1 MRNLSSRWKEKVKN
15 GMDVHYLKYADITL
29 TDGTVLNL
37 TNADLW
43 QNGMTFE
50 DSVSGDSSFDIGSA
64 IINVLTLSINNFEG
78 QYSDYDFEGAEA
90 VCYIGLQF
98 DDGIIEKTRI
108 CTATV
113 VEQPEDETVS
123 IDLTCEDNMRKFDR
137 NYSESKLIYPATR
150 EQIVRDAC
158 EVCGVTLQ
166 TVHFDNDDYIVK
178 ARPSDDALTF
188 RQVLQWVAQI
198 GCQWMR
204 CDEYGRLCVS
214 WFDDITEEKLIINE
228 NGVLTTSSESNIVL
242 KMSNQ
247 DETLTAENGILF
259 ENDGTLSLY
268 AVDGKGNVSNV
279 SSTYGFTP
287 QHTDVVITGVLVTE
301 YNDSVG
307 EEPEKYMAGLKGYVL
322 DISGNKLIQ
331 KGEGKKIASMIAEKC
346 VGMSFRPFES
356 ECPTNISLEAGDVVI
371 IVDRNRKVYKSF
383 ITTTT
388 LQPGNG
394 QKIACNAKSA
404 AKNSSTRYSQLTQA
418 YVEAR
423 KMIKAEKTAREKAL
437 EEFGKRMD
445 AATGVYTTIEKQ
457 EDGSEVFY
465 LHDKPTLAESKA
477 VWKMTS
483 EAWGVSTDGGK
494 TWNGGMTVDGDTIVR
509 ILNAVGINADWIN
522 TGKLLGK
529 FIDAKN
535 LRVSTE
541 DGTVTFYINE
551 KGQVFIQPTAFFLS
565 DNKTLDEAIA
575 DKTIEEA
582 QKLTTL
588 NVILSNEY
596 QAIVTDANGN
606 YTTFPEC
613 STTVQVMYGV
623 ENVTN
628 DASYTITED
637 NVTGTW
643 DEKNHKYTVTGLSAD
658 TGHVNFVVNYKTFS
672 ITKQFSISKQKQG
685 KQGDKG
691 DSATTYV
698 IETDTTVIMRT
709 ADETYVPET
718 VLFKN
723 YVVSGNNKILRK
735 SNILVQT
742 TTDGSTFSTIKNV
755 DVDDGQYTLYLSTI
769 ASDVTAI
776 RYIFRSINLGNPQLA
791 TVTIPIINDTELTEK
806 QIFNLLTHNGTRDLL
821 TYVDGK
827 LYLNG
832 TYIKGKTVAADK
844 LNVEDLYAVAASIA
858 QWTIKENYIQSK
870 SGNIRLYSDGRIKI
884 GNAVFSQSEDGDT
897 ACNIKYGLHLF
908 CKNITDSSG
917 FIDPS
922 GMFAISGLASNAS
935 GSTLILYNN
944 YVYKLS
950 SSSKRYKKHVKNMT
964 SSEAERL
971 LDIPVVWFEYNE
983 GYLASGDRFEGKP
996 LPGFYAEDVYDAFPE
1011 GAMLNESGQ
1020 VEDWNYRT
1028 MVPAMMKLIQ
1038 DQQETIN
1045 SLNKRIE
1052 RLERGE

>member
-1 MRNLSSRWKEKVKN
+1 MINVSNAFKKKIAEGYQVIEE
-15 GMDVHYLKYADITL
+15 VDITFP
-29 TDGTVLNL
+29 DGTVKTVNKEILNSGNDIVDGVDGSSFPIGQTVCKSLQLSLDNSQEQWKNYYFYGAKLRVKLKMELDDGTTETINRGMFTVTTPEEYGEDVEL
-37 TNADLW
+37 TALDDMYKANKTYTTSLAFPQDAYVVL
-43 QNGMTFE
+43 QDACQRCGISLGTGSGAMEHATFPIQSVPDGMTFRDVIGCIAMIE
-50 DSVSGDSSFDIGSA
+50 SANVRIDNGGYLQLVKWDFSGVNVDNAPTVDSEGFLKFGGGSA
-64 IINVLTLSINNFEG
+64 IDSSGYISPVGDWMIDSDGFLYLNEGVNAPQRLRDYLSAPTLST
-78 QYSDYDFEGAEA
+78 D
-90 VCYIGLQF
+90 
-98 DDGIIEKTRI
+98 
-108 CTATV
+108 
-113 VEQPEDETVS
+113 
-123 IDLTCEDNMRKFDR
+123 
-137 NYSESKLIYPATR
+137 
-150 EQIVRDAC
+150 
-158 EVCGVTLQ
+158 
-166 TVHFDNDDYIVK
+166 
-178 ARPSDDALTF
+178 
-188 RQVLQWVAQI
+188 
-198 GCQWMR
+198 
-204 CDEYGRLCVS
+204 
-214 WFDDITEEKLIINE
+214 
-228 NGVLTTSSESNIVL
+228 NIVITGIQV
-242 KMSNQ
+242 KSGDASYQYGSNEYILQ
-247 DETLTAENGILF
+247 IENTLLQANQLPVVAEWIGASLIGKQFRSMEGDLLYNPLIEFGDMARTYDRKENVYITPITYVASGLNGATTVKTQAESPIR
-259 ENDGTLSLY
+259 G
-268 AVDGKGNVSNV
+268 
-279 SSTYGFTP
+279 SSTYNS
-287 QHTDVVITGVLVTE
+287 D
-301 YNDSVG
+301 
-307 EEPEKYMAGLKGYVL
+307 ALKT
-322 DISGNKLIQ
+322 LIQ
-331 KGEGKKIASMIAEKC
+331 AKKLVEVEK
-346 VGMSFRPFES
+346 
-356 ECPTNISLEAGDVVI
+356 N
-371 IVDRNRKVYKSF
+371 
-383 ITTTT
+383 
-388 LQPGNG
+388 
-394 QKIACNAKSA
+394 
-404 AKNSSTRYSQLTQA
+404 
-418 YVEAR
+418 
-423 KMIKAEKTAREKAL
+423 ARELAVGKL
-437 EEFGKRMD
+437 EEAMKNASGLYE
-445 AATGVYTTIEKQ
+445 TPVLQ
-457 EDGSEVFY
+457 EDGSTITY
-465 LHDKPTLAESKA
+465 LHDKPTLEESKTIIKFTA
-477 VWKMTS
+477 
-483 EAWGVSTDGGK
+483 EAIGVSNDGGK
-494 TWNGGMTVDGDTIVR
+494 TYPYGFILTGDLITK
-509 ILNAVGINADWIN
+509 ILYAEGINADYIN

-596 QAIVTDANGN
+596 QAIVTDADGN

-613 STTVQVMYGV
+613 STTVQVMYGA

-628 DASYTITED
+628 DVSYTITED

-672 ITKQFSISKQKQG
+672 ITKQFSIAKQKQG
-685 KQGDKG
+685 KQGNKG

-723 YVVSGNNKILRK
+723 YVVSGSNKTLRK

-742 TTDGSTFSTIKNV
+742 TTDGSTFNTIKNMN
-755 DVDDGQYTLYLSTI
+755 VDDGQYTLYLSTI

-806 QIFNLLTHNGTRDLL
+806 QIFNLLTNNGTRDLL

-858 QWTIKENYIQSK
+858 QWVIKESYIQSK
-870 SGNIRLYSDGRIKI
+870 SGNIRLYSDGRLRI
-884 GNAVFSQSEDGDT
+884 GNSVFSQSTDGDT
-897 ACNIKYGLHLF
+897 ACCIKYGLHLF
-908 CKNITDSSG
+908 CKNATDSSG
-917 FIDPS
+917 ITDPS
-922 GMFAISGLASNAS
+922 GMFAISGLTSNAS
-935 GSTLILYNN
+935 GSTLILYKN

-983 GYLASGDRFEGKP
+983 GYLAPGDRFEGKP

>member
-1 MRNLSSRWKEKVKN
+1 MINVSNAFKKKIAEGYPVIEE
-15 GMDVHYLKYADITL
+15 VDITFP
-29 TDGTVLNL
+29 DGTVKTVNKEILNSGNDIVDGVDGSSFPIGQTVCKSLQLFLDNSQEQWKNYYFYGAKLRVKLKMELDDGTTETINKGSFTVTTPEEYGEDVEL
-37 TNADLW
+37 TALDDMYKANKTYTTSLAFPQDAYVVLRDAC
-43 QNGMTFE
+43 QRCGISLGIGSGAMEHATFQIQSVPDGMTFRDVIGCIAMIE
-50 DSVSGDSSFDIGSA
+50 SANARIDNGGYLQLVKWDFSGVNVDNAPTVDSEGFLKFGGGSVIDSSGYISPVGDWMIDPDGFLYLNEGVNAPQRLRDYLSAPTLSTDNIVITGIQVKSGDTSYQYGS
-64 IINVLTLSINNFEG
+64 NE
-78 QYSDYDFEGAEA
+78 Y
-90 VCYIGLQF
+90 
-98 DDGIIEKTRI
+98 
-108 CTATV
+108 
-113 VEQPEDETVS
+113 
-123 IDLTCEDNMRKFDR
+123 
-137 NYSESKLIYPATR
+137 
-150 EQIVRDAC
+150 
-158 EVCGVTLQ
+158 
-166 TVHFDNDDYIVK
+166 
-178 ARPSDDALTF
+178 
-188 RQVLQWVAQI
+188 VLQIENTLLQANQLPVVAEWI
-198 GCQWMR
+198 GASLVGKQFRSMEGDLLYNPLIEFGDMAR
-204 CDEYGRLCVS
+204 TYDRKENVY
-214 WFDDITEEKLIINE
+214 ITPITYVASGL
-228 NGVLTTSSESNIVL
+228 NGATTVRTQAESPIR
-242 KMSNQ
+242 
-247 DETLTAENGILF
+247 G
-259 ENDGTLSLY
+259 
-268 AVDGKGNVSNV
+268 
-279 SSTYGFTP
+279 SSTYNS
-287 QHTDVVITGVLVTE
+287 D
-301 YNDSVG
+301 
-307 EEPEKYMAGLKGYVL
+307 ALKT
-322 DISGNKLIQ
+322 LIQ
-331 KGEGKKIASMIAEKC
+331 AKKLVEAEK
-346 VGMSFRPFES
+346 
-356 ECPTNISLEAGDVVI
+356 N
-371 IVDRNRKVYKSF
+371 
-383 ITTTT
+383 
-388 LQPGNG
+388 
-394 QKIACNAKSA
+394 
-404 AKNSSTRYSQLTQA
+404 
-418 YVEAR
+418 
-423 KMIKAEKTAREKAL
+423 ARELAVGKL
-437 EEFGKRMD
+437 EEAMKG
-445 AATGVYTTIEKQ
+445 ASGLYETSVLQ
-457 EDGSEVFY
+457 EDGSTITY
-465 LHDKPTLAESKA
+465 LHDKPTLEESKTIIKFTA
-477 VWKMTS
+477 
-483 EAWGVSTDGGK
+483 EAIGVSNDGGK
-494 TWNGGMTVDGDTIVR
+494 TYPYGFILTGDLITK
-509 ILNAVGINADWIN
+509 ILYAEGINADYIN
-522 TGKLLGK
+522 AGKLLGK

-541 DGTVTFYINE
+541 DGAVTFYINE

-613 STTVQVMYGV
+613 STTVQVMYGAK
-623 ENVTN
+623 NVTN
-628 DASYTITED
+628 DASYTITEE
-637 NVTGTW
+637 NITGTW
-643 DEKNHKYTVTGLSAD
+643 DEKNHKYTVAGLSAD
-658 TGHVNFVVNYKTFS
+658 TGHVNFVVSYKTFS
-672 ITKQFSISKQKQG
+672 ITKQFSIAKQKQG

-709 ADETYVPET
+709 ADGTYVPET

-723 YVVSGNNKILRK
+723 YVVSGSNKTLRK

-742 TTDGSTFSTIKNV
+742 TTDGSTFSTIKNMN
-755 DVDDGQYTLYLSTI
+755 VDDGQYTLYLSTI

-844 LNVEDLYAVAASIA
+844 LNVDDLYAVAASIA

-908 CKNITDSSG
+908 CKKNTDSSG

-983 GYLASGDRFEGKP
+983 GYLAPGDRFEGKP
-996 LPGFYAEDVYDAFPE
+996 LPGFYAEDVYEAFPE

-1028 MVPAMMKLIQ
+1028 MIPAMMKLIQ

>member
-1 MRNLSSRWKEKVKN
+1 MINVSNAFKKKIAEGYPVIEE
-15 GMDVHYLKYADITL
+15 VDITFS
-29 TDGTVLNL
+29 DGTVKTVNKEILNSGNDIVDGVDGSSFPVGQTVCKSLQLFLDNSQEQWKNYYFYGAKLRVKLKMELDDGTTETINKGSFTVTTPEEYGEDVEL
-37 TNADLW
+37 TALDDMYKANKTYTTSLTFPQDAYVVLQDACQRCGISLGIGSGAMKHATFPI
-43 QNGMTFE
+43 QSVPDGMTFRDVIGCIAMIE
-50 DSVSGDSSFDIGSA
+50 SANARIDNGGYLQLVKWDFSGVNVDNAPTVDSEGFLKFGGGSA
-64 IINVLTLSINNFEG
+64 IDSSGYISPVGDWMIDPDGFLYLNEGVNAPQRLRDYLSAPTLSTDNIVITG
-78 QYSDYDFEGAEA
+78 IQVKSGDTSYQYGSNEY
-90 VCYIGLQF
+90 
-98 DDGIIEKTRI
+98 
-108 CTATV
+108 
-113 VEQPEDETVS
+113 
-123 IDLTCEDNMRKFDR
+123 
-137 NYSESKLIYPATR
+137 
-150 EQIVRDAC
+150 
-158 EVCGVTLQ
+158 
-166 TVHFDNDDYIVK
+166 
-178 ARPSDDALTF
+178 
-188 RQVLQWVAQI
+188 VLQIENTLLQANQLPVVAEWI
-198 GCQWMR
+198 GASLVGKQFRSMEGDLLYNPLIEFGDMAR
-204 CDEYGRLCVS
+204 TYDRKENVY
-214 WFDDITEEKLIINE
+214 ITPITYVASGL
-228 NGVLTTSSESNIVL
+228 NGATTVRTQAESPIR
-242 KMSNQ
+242 
-247 DETLTAENGILF
+247 G
-259 ENDGTLSLY
+259 
-268 AVDGKGNVSNV
+268 
-279 SSTYGFTP
+279 SSTYNS
-287 QHTDVVITGVLVTE
+287 D
-301 YNDSVG
+301 
-307 EEPEKYMAGLKGYVL
+307 ALKT
-322 DISGNKLIQ
+322 LIQ
-331 KGEGKKIASMIAEKC
+331 AKKLVEAEK
-346 VGMSFRPFES
+346 
-356 ECPTNISLEAGDVVI
+356 N
-371 IVDRNRKVYKSF
+371 
-383 ITTTT
+383 
-388 LQPGNG
+388 
-394 QKIACNAKSA
+394 
-404 AKNSSTRYSQLTQA
+404 
-418 YVEAR
+418 
-423 KMIKAEKTAREKAL
+423 ARELAVGKL
-437 EEFGKRMD
+437 EEAMKG
-445 AATGVYTTIEKQ
+445 ASGLYETSVLQ
-457 EDGSEVFY
+457 EDGSTITY
-465 LHDKPTLAESKA
+465 LHDKPTLEESKTIIKFTA
-477 VWKMTS
+477 
-483 EAWGVSTDGGK
+483 EAIGVSNDGGK
-494 TWNGGMTVDGDTIVR
+494 TYPYGFILTGDLITK
-509 ILNAVGINADWIN
+509 ILYAEGINADYIN
-522 TGKLLGK
+522 AGKLLGK
-529 FIDAKN
+529 FVDAKN

-596 QAIVTDANGN
+596 QAIVTDANGK

-613 STTVQVMYGV
+613 STTVQVMYGA

-628 DASYTITED
+628 DASYTITEE
-637 NVTGTW
+637 NITGTW

-658 TGHVNFVVNYKTFS
+658 TGHVNFVVKYKTFS
-672 ITKQFSISKQKQG
+672 ITKQFSIAKQKQG

-723 YVVSGNNKILRK
+723 YVVSGSNKTLRK

-742 TTDGSTFSTIKNV
+742 TTDGSTFNTIKNMN
-755 DVDDGQYTLYLSTI
+755 VDDGQYTLYLSTI

-806 QIFNLLTHNGTRDLL
+806 QIFNLLTNNGTRDLL

-858 QWTIKENYIQSK
+858 QWVIKESYIQSK
-870 SGNIRLYSDGRIKI
+870 SGNIRLYSDGRLRI
-884 GNAVFSQSEDGDT
+884 GNSVFSQSTDGDT
-897 ACNIKYGLHLF
+897 ACCIKYGLHLF
-908 CKNITDSSG
+908 CKNATDSSG
-917 FIDPS
+917 ITDPS
-922 GMFAISGLASNAS
+922 GMFAISGLTSNAS

-983 GYLASGDRFEGKP
+983 GYLAPGDRFEGKP

>member
-1 MRNLSSRWKEKVKN
+1 MINVSNAFKKKIAEGYPVIEE
-15 GMDVHYLKYADITL
+15 VDITFP
-29 TDGTVLNL
+29 DGTVKTVNKEILNSGNDIVDGVDGSSFPIGQTVCKSLQLSLDNSQEQWKNYYFYGAKLRVKLKMELDDGTTETINRGMFTVTTPEEYGEDVEL
-37 TNADLW
+37 TALDDMYKANKTYTTSLAFPQDAYVVL
-43 QNGMTFE
+43 QDACQRCGISLGTGSGAMEHATFPIQSVPDGMTFRDVIGCIAMIE
-50 DSVSGDSSFDIGSA
+50 SANARIDNGGYLQLVKWDFSGVNVDNAPTVDSEGFLKFGGGSA
-64 IINVLTLSINNFEG
+64 IDSSGYISPVGDWMIDSDGFLYLNEGVNAPQRLRDYLSAPTLST
-78 QYSDYDFEGAEA
+78 D
-90 VCYIGLQF
+90 
-98 DDGIIEKTRI
+98 
-108 CTATV
+108 
-113 VEQPEDETVS
+113 
-123 IDLTCEDNMRKFDR
+123 
-137 NYSESKLIYPATR
+137 
-150 EQIVRDAC
+150 
-158 EVCGVTLQ
+158 
-166 TVHFDNDDYIVK
+166 
-178 ARPSDDALTF
+178 
-188 RQVLQWVAQI
+188 
-198 GCQWMR
+198 
-204 CDEYGRLCVS
+204 
-214 WFDDITEEKLIINE
+214 
-228 NGVLTTSSESNIVL
+228 NIVITGIQV
-242 KMSNQ
+242 KSGDASYQYGSNEYILQ
-247 DETLTAENGILF
+247 IENTLLQANQLPVVAEWIGASLIGKQFRSMEGDLLYNPLIEFGDMARTYDRKENVYITPITYVASGLNGATTVKTQAESPIR
-259 ENDGTLSLY
+259 G
-268 AVDGKGNVSNV
+268 
-279 SSTYGFTP
+279 SSTYNS
-287 QHTDVVITGVLVTE
+287 D
-301 YNDSVG
+301 
-307 EEPEKYMAGLKGYVL
+307 ALKT
-322 DISGNKLIQ
+322 LIQ
-331 KGEGKKIASMIAEKC
+331 AKKLVEVEK
-346 VGMSFRPFES
+346 
-356 ECPTNISLEAGDVVI
+356 N
-371 IVDRNRKVYKSF
+371 
-383 ITTTT
+383 
-388 LQPGNG
+388 
-394 QKIACNAKSA
+394 
-404 AKNSSTRYSQLTQA
+404 
-418 YVEAR
+418 
-423 KMIKAEKTAREKAL
+423 ARELAVGKL
-437 EEFGKRMD
+437 EEAMKNASGLYE
-445 AATGVYTTIEKQ
+445 TPVLQ
-457 EDGSEVFY
+457 EDGSTITY
-465 LHDKPTLAESKA
+465 LHDKPTLEESKTIIKFTA
-477 VWKMTS
+477 
-483 EAWGVSTDGGK
+483 EAIGVSNDGGK
-494 TWNGGMTVDGDTIVR
+494 TYPYGFILTGDLITK
-509 ILNAVGINADWIN
+509 ILYAEGINADYIN

-596 QAIVTDANGN
+596 QAIVTDADGN
-606 YTTFPEC
+606 YTTFPKC

-643 DEKNHKYTVTGLSAD
+643 DEKNHEYTVTGLSAD

-672 ITKQFSISKQKQG
+672 ITKQFSIAKQKQG
-685 KQGDKG
+685 KQGNKG

-698 IETDTTVIMRT
+698 IETDATVIMRT

-723 YVVSGNNKILRK
+723 YVVSGNNKTLRK

-742 TTDGSTFSTIKNV
+742 TTDGSTFSTIKNMN
-755 DVDDGQYTLYLSTI
+755 VDDGQYTLYLSTI

-870 SGNIRLYSDGRIKI
+870 SGNIRLYSDGRLQI
-884 GNAVFSQSEDGDT
+884 GNSVFSQSTDGDT

-908 CKNITDSSG
+908 CKNATDSSG
-917 FIDPS
+917 ITDPS
-922 GMFAISGLASNAS
+922 GMFAISGLTSNAS
-935 GSTLILYNN
+935 GSTLILHNN

-964 SSEAERL
+964 SGEAERL
-971 LDIPVVWFEYNE
+971 LDIPVVWFEYNK
-983 GYLASGDRFEGKP
+983 GYLAPGDRFEGKP

-1028 MVPAMMKLIQ
+1028 MIPAMMKLIQ

-1045 SLNKRIE
+1045 SLIKRIE

>member
-1 MRNLSSRWKEKVKN
+1 MINVSNAFKKKIAEGYPVIEE
-15 GMDVHYLKYADITL
+15 VDITFP
-29 TDGTVLNL
+29 DGTVKTVNKEILNSGNDIVDGVDGSSFPIGQTVCKSLQLSLDNSQEQWKNYYFYGAKLRVKLKMELDDGTTETINRGMFTVTTPEEYGEDVEL
-37 TNADLW
+37 TALDDMYKANKTYTTSLAFPQDAYVVL
-43 QNGMTFE
+43 QDACQRCGISLGTGSGAMEHATFPIQSVPDGMTFRDVIGCIAMIE
-50 DSVSGDSSFDIGSA
+50 SANARIDNGGYLQLVKWDFSGVNVDNAPTVDSEGFLKFGGGSA
-64 IINVLTLSINNFEG
+64 IDSSGYISPVGDWMIDSDGFLYLNEGVNAPQRLRDYLSAPTLST
-78 QYSDYDFEGAEA
+78 D
-90 VCYIGLQF
+90 
-98 DDGIIEKTRI
+98 
-108 CTATV
+108 
-113 VEQPEDETVS
+113 
-123 IDLTCEDNMRKFDR
+123 
-137 NYSESKLIYPATR
+137 
-150 EQIVRDAC
+150 
-158 EVCGVTLQ
+158 
-166 TVHFDNDDYIVK
+166 
-178 ARPSDDALTF
+178 
-188 RQVLQWVAQI
+188 
-198 GCQWMR
+198 
-204 CDEYGRLCVS
+204 
-214 WFDDITEEKLIINE
+214 
-228 NGVLTTSSESNIVL
+228 NIVITGIQV
-242 KMSNQ
+242 KSGDASYQYGSNEYILQ
-247 DETLTAENGILF
+247 IENTLLQANQLPVVAEWIGASLIGKQFRSMEGDLLYNPLIEFGDMARTYDRKENVYITPITYVASGLNGATTVKTQAESPIR
-259 ENDGTLSLY
+259 G
-268 AVDGKGNVSNV
+268 
-279 SSTYGFTP
+279 SSTYNS
-287 QHTDVVITGVLVTE
+287 D
-301 YNDSVG
+301 
-307 EEPEKYMAGLKGYVL
+307 ALKT
-322 DISGNKLIQ
+322 LIQ
-331 KGEGKKIASMIAEKC
+331 AKKLVEVEK
-346 VGMSFRPFES
+346 
-356 ECPTNISLEAGDVVI
+356 N
-371 IVDRNRKVYKSF
+371 
-383 ITTTT
+383 
-388 LQPGNG
+388 
-394 QKIACNAKSA
+394 
-404 AKNSSTRYSQLTQA
+404 
-418 YVEAR
+418 
-423 KMIKAEKTAREKAL
+423 ARELAVGKL
-437 EEFGKRMD
+437 EEAMKNASGLYE
-445 AATGVYTTIEKQ
+445 TPVLQ
-457 EDGSEVFY
+457 EDGSTITY
-465 LHDKPTLAESKA
+465 LHDKPTLEESKTIIKFTA
-477 VWKMTS
+477 
-483 EAWGVSTDGGK
+483 EAIGVSNDGGK
-494 TWNGGMTVDGDTIVR
+494 TYPYGFILTGDLITK
-509 ILNAVGINADWIN
+509 ILYAEGINADYIN
-522 TGKLLGK
+522 AGKLLGK

-596 QAIVTDANGN
+596 QAIVTDADGN

-672 ITKQFSISKQKQG
+672 ITKQFSIAKQKQG

-709 ADETYVPET
+709 VDETYVPET

-723 YVVSGNNKILRK
+723 YVVSGNNKTLRK

-742 TTDGSTFSTIKNV
+742 TTDGSTFNTIKNMN
-755 DVDDGQYTLYLSTI
+755 VDDGQYTLYLSTI

-806 QIFNLLTHNGTRDLL
+806 QIFNLLTNNGTRDLL

-971 LDIPVVWFEYNE
+971 LDIPVVWFEYNK
-983 GYLASGDRFEGKP
+983 GYLVPGDRFEGKP
-996 LPGFYAEDVYDAFPE
+996 LPGFYAEDVYNAFPE

-1045 SLNKRIE
+1045 SLIKRIE

>member
-1 MRNLSSRWKEKVKN
+1 MINVSNAFKKKIAEGYPVIEE
-15 GMDVHYLKYADITL
+15 VDITFS
-29 TDGTVLNL
+29 DGTVKTVNKEILNSGNDIVDGVDGSSFPVGQTVCKSLQLSLDNSQEQWKNYYFYGAKLRVKLKMELDDGTTETINKGTFTVTTPEEYGEDVEL
-37 TNADLW
+37 TALDDMYKANKTYTTSLAFPQDAYVVL
-43 QNGMTFE
+43 QDACQRCGISLGTGSGAMEHATFPIQSVPDGMTFRDVIGCIAMIE
-50 DSVSGDSSFDIGSA
+50 SANARIDNSGYLQLVKWDFSGVNIDNAPTVDSEGFLKFGGGSVIDSSGYISPVGDWMIDSDGFLYLNEGVNAPQRLRDYLSAPTLSTDNIVITGIQVKSGDASYQYGSS
-64 IINVLTLSINNFEG
+64 E
-78 QYSDYDFEGAEA
+78 Y
-90 VCYIGLQF
+90 
-98 DDGIIEKTRI
+98 
-108 CTATV
+108 
-113 VEQPEDETVS
+113 
-123 IDLTCEDNMRKFDR
+123 
-137 NYSESKLIYPATR
+137 
-150 EQIVRDAC
+150 
-158 EVCGVTLQ
+158 
-166 TVHFDNDDYIVK
+166 
-178 ARPSDDALTF
+178 
-188 RQVLQWVAQI
+188 VLQIENTLLQVNQLPVVAEWI
-198 GCQWMR
+198 GTSLVGKQFRSMEGDLLYNPLIEFGDMAR
-204 CDEYGRLCVS
+204 TYDRKENVYVTP
-214 WFDDITEEKLIINE
+214 ITYVASGL
-228 NGVLTTSSESNIVL
+228 NGATTVRTQAESPIR
-242 KMSNQ
+242 
-247 DETLTAENGILF
+247 G
-259 ENDGTLSLY
+259 
-268 AVDGKGNVSNV
+268 
-279 SSTYGFTP
+279 SSTYNS
-287 QHTDVVITGVLVTE
+287 D
-301 YNDSVG
+301 
-307 EEPEKYMAGLKGYVL
+307 ALKT
-322 DISGNKLIQ
+322 LIQ
-331 KGEGKKIASMIAEKC
+331 AKKLVKVEK
-346 VGMSFRPFES
+346 
-356 ECPTNISLEAGDVVI
+356 N
-371 IVDRNRKVYKSF
+371 
-383 ITTTT
+383 
-388 LQPGNG
+388 
-394 QKIACNAKSA
+394 
-404 AKNSSTRYSQLTQA
+404 
-418 YVEAR
+418 
-423 KMIKAEKTAREKAL
+423 ARELAVGKL
-437 EEFGKRMD
+437 EEAMKNASGLYE
-445 AATGVYTTIEKQ
+445 TSVLQ
-457 EDGSEVFY
+457 EDGSTITY
-465 LHDKPTLAESKA
+465 LHDKPTLEESKTIIKFTA
-477 VWKMTS
+477 
-483 EAWGVSTDGGK
+483 EAIGVSNDGGK
-494 TWNGGMTVDGDTIVR
+494 TYPYGFILTGDLITK
-509 ILNAVGINADWIN
+509 ILYAEGINADYIN
-522 TGKLLGK
+522 AGKLLGK

-541 DGTVTFYINE
+541 DGAVTFYINE

-613 STTVQVMYGV
+613 STTVQVMYGA

-628 DASYTITED
+628 DASYTITEE

-643 DEKNHKYTVTGLSAD
+643 DEKNHKYTATGLSAD
-658 TGHVNFVVNYKTFS
+658 TGHVNFVVSYKTFS
-672 ITKQFSISKQKQG
+672 ITKQFSIAKQKQG

-723 YVVSGNNKILRK
+723 YVVSGSNKTLRK

-742 TTDGSTFSTIKNV
+742 TTDGSTFSTIKNMN
-755 DVDDGQYTLYLSTI
+755 VDDGQYTLYLSTI

-897 ACNIKYGLHLF
+897 ACCVKYGMHIF
-908 CKNITDSSG
+908 CKNATDSSG
-917 FIDPS
+917 ITDPS
-922 GMFAISGLASNAS
+922 GMLAISGLTSNAS

-983 GYLASGDRFEGKP
+983 GYLAPGDRFEGKP

-1028 MVPAMMKLIQ
+1028 MIPAMMKLIQ

>member
-1 MRNLSSRWKEKVKN
+1 MINVSNAFKKKIAEGYPVIEE
-15 GMDVHYLKYADITL
+15 VDITFP
-29 TDGTVLNL
+29 DGTVKTVNKEILNSGNDIVDGVDGSSFPIGQTVCKSLQLSLDNSQEQWKNYYFYGAKLRVKLKMELDDGTTETINRGMFTVTTPEEYGEDVEL
-37 TNADLW
+37 TALDDMYKANKTYTTSLAFPQDAYVVL
-43 QNGMTFE
+43 QDACQRCGISLGTGSGAMEHATFPIQSVPDGMTFRDVIGCIAMIE
-50 DSVSGDSSFDIGSA
+50 SANARIDNGGYLQLVKWDFSGVNVDNAPTVDSEGFLKFGGGSA
-64 IINVLTLSINNFEG
+64 IDSSGYISPVGDWMIDSDGFLYLNEGVNAPQRLRDYLSAPTLSTDNIVITG
-78 QYSDYDFEGAEA
+78 IQVKSGDASYQYGSNEY
-90 VCYIGLQF
+90 
-98 DDGIIEKTRI
+98 
-108 CTATV
+108 
-113 VEQPEDETVS
+113 
-123 IDLTCEDNMRKFDR
+123 
-137 NYSESKLIYPATR
+137 
-150 EQIVRDAC
+150 
-158 EVCGVTLQ
+158 
-166 TVHFDNDDYIVK
+166 
-178 ARPSDDALTF
+178 
-188 RQVLQWVAQI
+188 VLQIENTLLQANQLPVVAEWI
-198 GCQWMR
+198 GASLIGKQFRSMEGDLLYNPLIEFGDMAR
-204 CDEYGRLCVS
+204 TYDRKENVY
-214 WFDDITEEKLIINE
+214 ITPITYVASGL
-228 NGVLTTSSESNIVL
+228 NGATTVRTQAESPIR
-242 KMSNQ
+242 
-247 DETLTAENGILF
+247 G
-259 ENDGTLSLY
+259 
-268 AVDGKGNVSNV
+268 
-279 SSTYGFTP
+279 SSTY
-287 QHTDVVITGVLVTE
+287 
-301 YNDSVG
+301 NSN
-307 EEPEKYMAGLKGYVL
+307 ALKT
-322 DISGNKLIQ
+322 LIQ
-331 KGEGKKIASMIAEKC
+331 AKKLVEVEK
-346 VGMSFRPFES
+346 
-356 ECPTNISLEAGDVVI
+356 N
-371 IVDRNRKVYKSF
+371 
-383 ITTTT
+383 
-388 LQPGNG
+388 
-394 QKIACNAKSA
+394 
-404 AKNSSTRYSQLTQA
+404 
-418 YVEAR
+418 
-423 KMIKAEKTAREKAL
+423 ARELAVEKL
-437 EEFGKRMD
+437 EEAMKNASGLYE
-445 AATGVYTTIEKQ
+445 TSVLQ
-457 EDGSEVFY
+457 EDGSTITY
-465 LHDKPTLAESKA
+465 LHDKPTLEESKTIIKFTA
-477 VWKMTS
+477 
-483 EAWGVSTDGGK
+483 EAIGVSNDGGK
-494 TWNGGMTVDGDTIVR
+494 TYPYGFILTGDLITR
-509 ILNAVGINADWIN
+509 ILYAEGINADYIN
-522 TGKLLGK
+522 AGKLLGK

-541 DGTVTFYINE
+541 DGTITFYINE

-565 DNKTLDEAIA
+565 DNKTLNEAIA

-596 QAIVTDANGN
+596 QTIVTDADGN
-606 YTTFPEC
+606 YTTFPKC
-613 STTVQVMYGV
+613 STTVQVMYGAQ
-623 ENVTN
+623 NVTN
-628 DASYTITED
+628 DASYTITEE
-637 NVTGTW
+637 NITGTW
-643 DEKNHKYTVTGLSAD
+643 DEKNHKYTITGLSAD
-658 TGHVNFVVNYKTFS
+658 TGHVNFVVKYKTFS
-672 ITKQFSISKQKQG
+672 ITKQFSIAKQKQG
-685 KQGDKG
+685 KQGNKG

-698 IETDTTVIMRT
+698 IETDATVIMRT

-723 YVVSGNNKILRK
+723 YVVSGSNKTLRK

-742 TTDGSTFSTIKNV
+742 TTDGSTFSTIKNMN
-755 DVDDGQYTLYLSTI
+755 VDDGQYTLYLSTI

-897 ACNIKYGLHLF
+897 ACCIKYGLHLF
-908 CKNITDSSG
+908 CKNATDSSG
-917 FIDPS
+917 ITDPS
-922 GMFAISGLASNAS
+922 GMFAISGLTSNAS

-983 GYLASGDRFEGKP
+983 GYLAPGDRFEGKP

>member
-1 MRNLSSRWKEKVKN
+1 MINVSNAFKKKIAEGYPVIEE
-15 GMDVHYLKYADITL
+15 VDITFS
-29 TDGTVLNL
+29 DGTVKTVNKEILNSGNDIVDGVDGSSFPVGQTVCKSLQLFLDNSQEQWKNYYFYGAKLRVKLKMELDDGTTETINKGSFTVTTPEEYGEDVEL
-37 TNADLW
+37 TALDDMYKANKTYTTSLAFPQDAYVVL
-43 QNGMTFE
+43 QDACQRCGISLGTGSGAMKHATFPIQSVPDGMTFRDVIGCIAMIE
-50 DSVSGDSSFDIGSA
+50 SANARIDNGGYLQLVKWDFSGVNVDNAPTVDSEGFLKFGGGSA
-64 IINVLTLSINNFEG
+64 IDSSGYISPVGDWMIDPDGFLYLNEGVNAPQRLRDYLSAPTLSTDNIVITG
-78 QYSDYDFEGAEA
+78 IQVKSGDVSYQYGSNEY
-90 VCYIGLQF
+90 
-98 DDGIIEKTRI
+98 
-108 CTATV
+108 
-113 VEQPEDETVS
+113 
-123 IDLTCEDNMRKFDR
+123 
-137 NYSESKLIYPATR
+137 
-150 EQIVRDAC
+150 
-158 EVCGVTLQ
+158 
-166 TVHFDNDDYIVK
+166 
-178 ARPSDDALTF
+178 
-188 RQVLQWVAQI
+188 VLQIENTLLQAKQLPVVAEWI
-198 GCQWMR
+198 GASLVGKQFRSMEGDLLYNPLIEFGDMAR
-204 CDEYGRLCVS
+204 TYDRKENVY
-214 WFDDITEEKLIINE
+214 ITPITYVASGL
-228 NGVLTTSSESNIVL
+228 NGATTVRTQAESPIR
-242 KMSNQ
+242 
-247 DETLTAENGILF
+247 G
-259 ENDGTLSLY
+259 
-268 AVDGKGNVSNV
+268 
-279 SSTYGFTP
+279 SSTYNSG
-287 QHTDVVITGVLVTE
+287 
-301 YNDSVG
+301 
-307 EEPEKYMAGLKGYVL
+307 ALKT
-322 DISGNKLIQ
+322 LIQ
-331 KGEGKKIASMIAEKC
+331 AKKLVEVEK
-346 VGMSFRPFES
+346 
-356 ECPTNISLEAGDVVI
+356 N
-371 IVDRNRKVYKSF
+371 
-383 ITTTT
+383 
-388 LQPGNG
+388 
-394 QKIACNAKSA
+394 
-404 AKNSSTRYSQLTQA
+404 
-418 YVEAR
+418 
-423 KMIKAEKTAREKAL
+423 ARELAVGKL
-437 EEFGKRMD
+437 EEAMKNASGLYE
-445 AATGVYTTIEKQ
+445 TPVLQ
-457 EDGSEVFY
+457 EDGSTITY
-465 LHDKPTLAESKA
+465 LHDKPTLEESKTIIKFTA
-477 VWKMTS
+477 
-483 EAWGVSTDGGK
+483 EAIGVSNDGGK
-494 TWNGGMTVDGDTIVR
+494 TYPYGFILTGDLITR
-509 ILNAVGINADWIN
+509 ILYAEGINADYVN
-522 TGKLLGK
+522 AGKLLGK

-596 QAIVTDANGN
+596 QAIVTDADGN
-606 YTTFPEC
+606 YTTFPKC

-643 DEKNHKYTVTGLSAD
+643 DEKNHEYTVTGLSAD
-658 TGHVNFVVNYKTFS
+658 TGHVNFVVKYKTFS
-672 ITKQFSISKQKQG
+672 ITKQFSIAKQKQG
-685 KQGDKG
+685 KQGNKG

-723 YVVSGNNKILRK
+723 YVISGNNKTLRK

-742 TTDGSTFSTIKNV
+742 TTDGSTFSTIKNMN
-755 DVDDGQYTLYLSTI
+755 VDDGQYTLYLSTI

-897 ACNIKYGLHLF
+897 ACCVKYGMHIF
-908 CKNITDSSG
+908 CKNATDSSG
-917 FIDPS
+917 ITDPS
-922 GMFAISGLASNAS
+922 GMLAISGLTSNAS

-983 GYLASGDRFEGKP
+983 GYLAPGDRFEGKP

-1045 SLNKRIE
+1045 SLIKRIE

>member
-1 MRNLSSRWKEKVKN
+1 MINVSNAFKKKIAEGYPVIEE
-15 GMDVHYLKYADITL
+15 VDITFS
-29 TDGTVLNL
+29 DGTVKTVNKEILNSGNDIVDGVDGSSFPVGQTVCKSLQLSLDNSREQWKNYYFYGAKLRVKLKMELDDGTTETINRGTFTVTTPEEYGEDVEL
-37 TNADLW
+37 TALDDMYKTNKTYNTSLAFPQDAYAVL
-43 QNGMTFE
+43 QDACQRCGISLGTGSGAMKHATFPIQSVPDGMTFRDVIGCIAMIE
-50 DSVSGDSSFDIGSA
+50 SANARIDNGGYLQLVKWDFSGVNIDNAPTVDSEGFLKFGGGSA
-64 IINVLTLSINNFEG
+64 IDSSGYISPVGDWMIDPDGFLYLNEGVNAPQRLRDYLSAPTLSTDNIVITGIQVKSDNASY
-78 QYSDYDFEGAEA
+78 QYGS
-90 VCYIGLQF
+90 
-98 DDGIIEKTRI
+98 
-108 CTATV
+108 
-113 VEQPEDETVS
+113 
-123 IDLTCEDNMRKFDR
+123 
-137 NYSESKLIYPATR
+137 SEY
-150 EQIVRDAC
+150 
-158 EVCGVTLQ
+158 
-166 TVHFDNDDYIVK
+166 
-178 ARPSDDALTF
+178 
-188 RQVLQWVAQI
+188 VLQIENTLLQANQLPVVAEWI
-198 GCQWMR
+198 GASLVGKQFRSMEGDLLYNPLIEFGDMAR
-204 CDEYGRLCVS
+204 TYDRKENVY
-214 WFDDITEEKLIINE
+214 ITPITYVASGL
-228 NGVLTTSSESNIVL
+228 NGATTVRTQAESPIR
-242 KMSNQ
+242 
-247 DETLTAENGILF
+247 G
-259 ENDGTLSLY
+259 
-268 AVDGKGNVSNV
+268 
-279 SSTYGFTP
+279 SSTYNS
-287 QHTDVVITGVLVTE
+287 D
-301 YNDSVG
+301 
-307 EEPEKYMAGLKGYVL
+307 ALKT
-322 DISGNKLIQ
+322 LIQ
-331 KGEGKKIASMIAEKC
+331 AKKLVEVEK
-346 VGMSFRPFES
+346 
-356 ECPTNISLEAGDVVI
+356 N
-371 IVDRNRKVYKSF
+371 
-383 ITTTT
+383 
-388 LQPGNG
+388 
-394 QKIACNAKSA
+394 
-404 AKNSSTRYSQLTQA
+404 
-418 YVEAR
+418 
-423 KMIKAEKTAREKAL
+423 ARELAVGKL
-437 EEFGKRMD
+437 EEAMKNASGLYE
-445 AATGVYTTIEKQ
+445 TSVLQ
-457 EDGSEVFY
+457 EDGSTITY
-465 LHDKPTLAESKA
+465 LHDKPTLEESKTIIKFTA
-477 VWKMTS
+477 
-483 EAWGVSTDGGK
+483 EAIGVSNDGGK
-494 TWNGGMTVDGDTIVR
+494 TYPYGFILTGDLITR
-509 ILNAVGINADWIN
+509 ILYAEGINADYIN
-522 TGKLLGK
+522 AGKLLGE
-529 FIDAKN
+529 FVDAKN

-613 STTVQVMYGV
+613 STTVQVMYGA

-628 DASYTITED
+628 NASYTITEE
-637 NVTGTW
+637 NITGTW
-643 DEKNHKYTVTGLSAD
+643 NEKNHKYTATGLSAD
-658 TGHVNFVVNYKTFS
+658 TGHVNFVVKYKTFS
-672 ITKQFSISKQKQG
+672 ITKQFSIAKQKQG

-723 YVVSGNNKILRK
+723 YVVSGSNKTLRK

-755 DVDDGQYTLYLSTI
+755 NVDDGQYTLYLSTI

-858 QWTIKENYIQSK
+858 QWVIKESYIQSK
-870 SGNIRLYSDGRIKI
+870 SGNIRLYSNGRLRI
-884 GNAVFSQSEDGDT
+884 GNSVFSQSTDGDT
-897 ACNIKYGLHLF
+897 ACWIKYGLHLF
-908 CKNITDSSG
+908 CKNATDSSG
-917 FIDPS
+917 ITDPS
-922 GMFAISGLASNAS
+922 GMFAISGLTSNAS

-971 LDIPVVWFEYNE
+971 LDIPVVWFRYND
-983 GYLASGDRFEGKP
+983 GYLAPGDRFEGKP
-996 LPGFYAEDVYDAFPE
+996 LPGFYAEDVYNVFPE

-1028 MVPAMMKLIQ
+1028 MIPAMMKLIQ

>member
-1 MRNLSSRWKEKVKN
+1 MINVSNAFKKKIAEGYPVIEE
-15 GMDVHYLKYADITL
+15 VDITFP
-29 TDGTVLNL
+29 DGTVKTVNKEILNSGNDIVDGVDGSSFPIGQTVCKSLQLSLDNSQEQWKNYYFYGAKLRVKLKMELDDGTTETINRGMFTVTTPEEYGEDVEL
-37 TNADLW
+37 TALDDMYKANKTYTTSLAFPQDAYVVL
-43 QNGMTFE
+43 QDACQRCGISLGTGSGAMEHATFPIQSVPDGMTFRDVIGCIAMIE
-50 DSVSGDSSFDIGSA
+50 SANARIDNGGYLQLVKWDFSGVNVDNAPTVDSEGFLKFGGGSA
-64 IINVLTLSINNFEG
+64 IDSSGYISPVGDWMIDPDGFLYLNEGVNAPQRLRDYLSAPTLST
-78 QYSDYDFEGAEA
+78 D
-90 VCYIGLQF
+90 
-98 DDGIIEKTRI
+98 
-108 CTATV
+108 
-113 VEQPEDETVS
+113 
-123 IDLTCEDNMRKFDR
+123 
-137 NYSESKLIYPATR
+137 
-150 EQIVRDAC
+150 
-158 EVCGVTLQ
+158 
-166 TVHFDNDDYIVK
+166 
-178 ARPSDDALTF
+178 
-188 RQVLQWVAQI
+188 
-198 GCQWMR
+198 
-204 CDEYGRLCVS
+204 
-214 WFDDITEEKLIINE
+214 
-228 NGVLTTSSESNIVL
+228 NIVITGIQV
-242 KMSNQ
+242 KSGDASYQYGSNEYILQ
-247 DETLTAENGILF
+247 IENTLLQANQLPVVAEWIGASLIGKQFRSMEGDLLYNPLIEFGDMARTYDRKENVYITPITYVASGLNGATTVKTQAESPIR
-259 ENDGTLSLY
+259 G
-268 AVDGKGNVSNV
+268 
-279 SSTYGFTP
+279 SSTYNS
-287 QHTDVVITGVLVTE
+287 D
-301 YNDSVG
+301 
-307 EEPEKYMAGLKGYVL
+307 ALKT
-322 DISGNKLIQ
+322 LIQ
-331 KGEGKKIASMIAEKC
+331 AKKLVEVEK
-346 VGMSFRPFES
+346 
-356 ECPTNISLEAGDVVI
+356 N
-371 IVDRNRKVYKSF
+371 
-383 ITTTT
+383 
-388 LQPGNG
+388 
-394 QKIACNAKSA
+394 
-404 AKNSSTRYSQLTQA
+404 
-418 YVEAR
+418 
-423 KMIKAEKTAREKAL
+423 ARELAVGKL
-437 EEFGKRMD
+437 EEAMKNASGLYE
-445 AATGVYTTIEKQ
+445 TSVLQ
-457 EDGSEVFY
+457 EDGSTITY
-465 LHDKPTLAESKA
+465 LHDKPTLEESKTIIKFTA
-477 VWKMTS
+477 
-483 EAWGVSTDGGK
+483 EAIGVSNDGGK
-494 TWNGGMTVDGDTIVR
+494 TYPYGFILTGDLITR
-509 ILNAVGINADWIN
+509 ILYAEGINADYIN

-596 QAIVTDANGN
+596 QAIVTDADGN

-613 STTVQVMYGV
+613 STTVQVMYGA

-628 DASYTITED
+628 DVSYTITED

-709 ADETYVPET
+709 VDETYVPET

-723 YVVSGNNKILRK
+723 YVVSGNNKTLRK

-742 TTDGSTFSTIKNV
+742 TTDGSTFNTIKNMN
-755 DVDDGQYTLYLSTI
+755 VDDGQYTLYLSTI

-821 TYVDGK
+821 TYVDDK

-858 QWTIKENYIQSK
+858 QWVIKENYIQSK
-870 SGNIRLYSDGRIKI
+870 SGNIRLYSDGRLRI
-884 GNAVFSQSEDGDT
+884 GNSVFSQSTDGDT
-897 ACNIKYGLHLF
+897 ACWIKYGLHLF
-908 CKNITDSSG
+908 CKNATDSSG
-917 FIDPS
+917 ITDPS
-922 GMFAISGLASNAS
+922 GMFAISGLTSNAS
-935 GSTLILYNN
+935 GSTLILYND

-983 GYLASGDRFEGKP
+983 GYLAPGDRFEGKP

>member
-1 MRNLSSRWKEKVKN
+1 MINVSNAFKKKIAEGYPVIEE
-15 GMDVHYLKYADITL
+15 VDITFP
-29 TDGTVLNL
+29 DGTVKTVNKEILNSGNDIVDGVDGSSFPVGQTVCKSLQLSLDNSQEQWKNYYFYGAKLRVKLKMELDDGTTETINRGTFTVTTPEEYGEDVEL
-37 TNADLW
+37 TALDDMYKVNKTYTTSLAFPQDAYVVL
-43 QNGMTFE
+43 QDACQRCDISLGTGSGAMEHATFPIQSVPDGMTFRNVIGCIAMIE
-50 DSVSGDSSFDIGSA
+50 SANARIDNAGYLQLVKWDFSGVNVDNAPTVDSEGFLKFGGGSA
-64 IINVLTLSINNFEG
+64 IDSSGYISPVGDWMIDPDGFLYLNEGVNAPQRLRDYLSAPTLS
-78 QYSDYDFEGAEA
+78 
-90 VCYIGLQF
+90 
-98 DDGIIEKTRI
+98 T
-108 CTATV
+108 
-113 VEQPEDETVS
+113 
-123 IDLTCEDNMRKFDR
+123 DN
-137 NYSESKLIYPATR
+137 I
-150 EQIVRDAC
+150 
-158 EVCGVTLQ
+158 
-166 TVHFDNDDYIVK
+166 
-178 ARPSDDALTF
+178 
-188 RQVLQWVAQI
+188 
-198 GCQWMR
+198 
-204 CDEYGRLCVS
+204 
-214 WFDDITEEKLIINE
+214 
-228 NGVLTTSSESNIVL
+228 
-242 KMSNQ
+242 
-247 DETLTAENGILF
+247 
-259 ENDGTLSLY
+259 
-268 AVDGKGNVSNV
+268 
-279 SSTYGFTP
+279 
-287 QHTDVVITGVLVTE
+287 VITGIQVKSGDASYQYGSNE
-301 YNDSVG
+301 
-307 EEPEKYMAGLKGYVL
+307 YVL
-322 DISGNKLIQ
+322 QIENTLLQANQLPVVAEWIGASLIGKQFRSMEGDLLYNPLIEFGDMARTYDRKENVYITPITYVASGLNGATTVRTQAESPIRGNSTYNSDALKTLIQ
-331 KGEGKKIASMIAEKC
+331 AKKLVEVEK
-346 VGMSFRPFES
+346 
-356 ECPTNISLEAGDVVI
+356 N
-371 IVDRNRKVYKSF
+371 
-383 ITTTT
+383 
-388 LQPGNG
+388 
-394 QKIACNAKSA
+394 
-404 AKNSSTRYSQLTQA
+404 
-418 YVEAR
+418 
-423 KMIKAEKTAREKAL
+423 ARELAVGKL
-437 EEFGKRMD
+437 EEAMKNASGLYE
-445 AATGVYTTIEKQ
+445 TPVLQ
-457 EDGSEVFY
+457 EDGSTITY
-465 LHDKPTLAESKA
+465 LHDKPTLEESKTIIKFTA
-477 VWKMTS
+477 
-483 EAWGVSTDGGK
+483 EAIGVSNDGGK
-494 TWNGGMTVDGDTIVR
+494 TYPYGFILTGDLITK
-509 ILNAVGINADWIN
+509 ILYAEGINADYIN

-588 NVILSNEY
+588 NIILSNEY
-596 QAIVTDANGN
+596 QAIVTDADGN

-613 STTVQVMYGV
+613 STTVQVMYGA

-658 TGHVNFVVNYKTFS
+658 TGHVNFVVKYKTFS
-672 ITKQFSISKQKQG
+672 ITKQFSIAKQKQG

-723 YVVSGNNKILRK
+723 YVVSGSNKTLRK

-742 TTDGSTFSTIKNV
+742 TTDGSTFSTIKNMN
-755 DVDDGQYTLYLSTI
+755 VDDGQYTLYLSTI

-821 TYVDGK
+821 TYVDDK
-827 LYLNG
+827 LFLNG

-870 SGNIRLYSDGRIKI
+870 SGNIRLYSDGRLKI
-884 GNAVFSQSEDGDT
+884 GNSVFSQSTDGDT
-897 ACNIKYGLHLF
+897 ACCVKYGLHIF
-908 CKNITDSSG
+908 CKNATDSSG
-917 FIDPS
+917 ITDPS
-922 GMFAISGLASNAS
+922 GMLAISGLTSNAS

-983 GYLASGDRFEGKP
+983 GYLAPGDRFEGKP

-1011 GAMLNESGQ
+1011 GAMINESGQ

-1028 MVPAMMKLIQ
+1028 MIPAMMKLIQ

>member
-1 MRNLSSRWKEKVKN
+1 MINVSNAFKKKIAEGYPV
-15 GMDVHYLKYADITL
+15 VEEVDITFS
-29 TDGTVLNL
+29 DGTVKTVNKEILNSGNDIVDGVDGSSFPIGQTVCKSLQLSLDNSQEQWKNYYFYGAKLRVKLKMELDDGTTETINKGSFTVTTPEEYGEDVEL
-37 TNADLW
+37 TALDDMYKANKTYTTSLTFPQDAYVVLQDACQRCGISLGIGPGAMEHATFPIQSVPDGITFRDVIGCIAMIESANARID
-43 QNGMTFE
+43 NGGYLQLVKWDFSGVNVDNAPTV
-50 DSVSGDSSFDIGSA
+50 DSEGFLKFGGGSVIDSSGYISPVGDWMIDPDGFLYLNEGVNAPQRLRDYLSAPTLSTDNIVITGIQVKSGDTSYQYGS
-64 IINVLTLSINNFEG
+64 NE
-78 QYSDYDFEGAEA
+78 Y
-90 VCYIGLQF
+90 
-98 DDGIIEKTRI
+98 
-108 CTATV
+108 
-113 VEQPEDETVS
+113 
-123 IDLTCEDNMRKFDR
+123 
-137 NYSESKLIYPATR
+137 
-150 EQIVRDAC
+150 
-158 EVCGVTLQ
+158 
-166 TVHFDNDDYIVK
+166 
-178 ARPSDDALTF
+178 
-188 RQVLQWVAQI
+188 VLQIENTLLQANQLPVVAEWI
-198 GCQWMR
+198 GASLVGKQFRSMEGDLLYNPLIEFGDMAR
-204 CDEYGRLCVS
+204 TYDRKENVY
-214 WFDDITEEKLIINE
+214 ITPITYVASGL
-228 NGVLTTSSESNIVL
+228 NGATTVRTQAESPIR
-242 KMSNQ
+242 
-247 DETLTAENGILF
+247 G
-259 ENDGTLSLY
+259 
-268 AVDGKGNVSNV
+268 
-279 SSTYGFTP
+279 SSTYNS
-287 QHTDVVITGVLVTE
+287 D
-301 YNDSVG
+301 
-307 EEPEKYMAGLKGYVL
+307 ALKT
-322 DISGNKLIQ
+322 LIQ
-331 KGEGKKIASMIAEKC
+331 AKKLVEAEK
-346 VGMSFRPFES
+346 
-356 ECPTNISLEAGDVVI
+356 N
-371 IVDRNRKVYKSF
+371 
-383 ITTTT
+383 
-388 LQPGNG
+388 
-394 QKIACNAKSA
+394 
-404 AKNSSTRYSQLTQA
+404 
-418 YVEAR
+418 
-423 KMIKAEKTAREKAL
+423 ARELAVGKL
-437 EEFGKRMD
+437 EEAMKG
-445 AATGVYTTIEKQ
+445 ASGLYETSVLQ
-457 EDGSEVFY
+457 EDGSTITY
-465 LHDKPTLAESKA
+465 LHDKPTLEESKTIIKFTA
-477 VWKMTS
+477 
-483 EAWGVSTDGGK
+483 EAIGVSNDGGK
-494 TWNGGMTVDGDTIVR
+494 TYPYGFILTGDLITK
-509 ILNAVGINADWIN
+509 ILYAEGINADYIN
-522 TGKLLGK
+522 AGKLLGK
-529 FIDAKN
+529 FVDAKN

-596 QAIVTDANGN
+596 QAIVTDANGK

-613 STTVQVMYGV
+613 STTVQVMYGA

-628 DASYTITED
+628 DASYTITEE
-637 NVTGTW
+637 NITGTW

-658 TGHVNFVVNYKTFS
+658 TGHVNFVVSYKTFS
-672 ITKQFSISKQKQG
+672 ITKQFSIAKQKQG

-698 IETDTTVIMRT
+698 IETDTNVIMRT
-709 ADETYVPET
+709 ADGTYVPET

-723 YVVSGNNKILRK
+723 YVVSGSNKTLRK

-755 DVDDGQYTLYLSTI
+755 NVDDGQYTLYLSTI

-858 QWTIKENYIQSK
+858 QWVIKESYIQSK
-870 SGNIRLYSDGRIKI
+870 SGNIRLYSDGRLKI
-884 GNAVFSQSEDGDT
+884 GNSVFSQSTDGDT
-897 ACNIKYGLHLF
+897 ACWIKYGLHLF
-908 CKNITDSSG
+908 CKNATDSSG
-917 FIDPS
+917 ITDPS
-922 GMFAISGLASNAS
+922 GMFAISGLTSNAS

-983 GYLASGDRFEGKP
+983 GYLAPGDRFEGKP

-1028 MVPAMMKLIQ
+1028 MIPAMMKLIQ

>member
-1 MRNLSSRWKEKVKN
+1 MINVSNAFKKKIAEGYPVIEE
-15 GMDVHYLKYADITL
+15 VDITFS
-29 TDGTVLNL
+29 DGTVKTVNKEILNSGNDIVDGVDGSSFPIGQTVCKSLQLSLDNSQEQWKNYYFYGAKLRVKLKMELDDGTTETINRGTFTVTTPEEYGEDVEL
-37 TNADLW
+37 TALDDMYKANKTYTTSLAFPQDAYVVL
-43 QNGMTFE
+43 QDACQRCGISLRTGSGAMEHAAFPIQSVPDGMTFRDVIGCIAMIE
-50 DSVSGDSSFDIGSA
+50 SANARIDNGGYLQLVKWDFSGVNVDNAPTADSEGFLKFGGGSA
-64 IINVLTLSINNFEG
+64 IDSSGYISPVGDWMIDSDGFLYLNEGVNAPQRLRDYLSAPTLSTDNIVITG
-78 QYSDYDFEGAEA
+78 IQVKSGDASYQYGSDEY
-90 VCYIGLQF
+90 VLQ
-98 DDGIIEKTRI
+98 IENT
-108 CTATV
+108 
-113 VEQPEDETVS
+113 
-123 IDLTCEDNMRKFDR
+123 L
-137 NYSESKLIYPATR
+137 
-150 EQIVRDAC
+150 
-158 EVCGVTLQ
+158 LQ
-166 TVHFDNDDYIVK
+166 TNQLSSVAEWIGSSLVGKQFRSMEGDLLYNPLIEFGDMARTYDRKENVYIT
-178 ARPSDDALTF
+178 PITY
-188 RQVLQWVAQI
+188 VAS
-198 GCQWMR
+198 G
-204 CDEYGRLCVS
+204 L
-214 WFDDITEEKLIINE
+214 
-228 NGVLTTSSESNIVL
+228 NGATTVRTQAESPIR
-242 KMSNQ
+242 
-247 DETLTAENGILF
+247 G
-259 ENDGTLSLY
+259 
-268 AVDGKGNVSNV
+268 
-279 SSTYGFTP
+279 SSTYNS
-287 QHTDVVITGVLVTE
+287 D
-301 YNDSVG
+301 
-307 EEPEKYMAGLKGYVL
+307 ALKT
-322 DISGNKLIQ
+322 LIQ
-331 KGEGKKIASMIAEKC
+331 AKKLVEVEK
-346 VGMSFRPFES
+346 
-356 ECPTNISLEAGDVVI
+356 N
-371 IVDRNRKVYKSF
+371 
-383 ITTTT
+383 
-388 LQPGNG
+388 
-394 QKIACNAKSA
+394 
-404 AKNSSTRYSQLTQA
+404 
-418 YVEAR
+418 
-423 KMIKAEKTAREKAL
+423 ARELAVGKL
-437 EEFGKRMD
+437 EEAMKNASGLYE
-445 AATGVYTTIEKQ
+445 TPVLQ
-457 EDGSEVFY
+457 EDGSTITY
-465 LHDKPTLAESKA
+465 LHDKPTLEESKTIIKFTA
-477 VWKMTS
+477 
-483 EAWGVSTDGGK
+483 EAIGVSNDGGK
-494 TWNGGMTVDGDTIVR
+494 TYPYGFILTGDLITR
-509 ILNAVGINADWIN
+509 ILYAEGINADYIN
-522 TGKLLGK
+522 AGKLLGE

-806 QIFNLLTHNGTRDLL
+806 QIFNLLTNNGTRDLL

-858 QWTIKENYIQSK
+858 QWVIKESYIQSK
-870 SGNIRLYSDGRIKI
+870 SGNIRLYSDGRLRI
-884 GNAVFSQSEDGDT
+884 GNSVFSQSTDGDT

-983 GYLASGDRFEGKP
+983 GYLAPGDRFEGKP
-996 LPGFYAEDVYDAFPE
+996 LPGFYAEDVYEAFPE
-1011 GAMLNESGQ
+1011 GAMLNEDGQ

-1028 MVPAMMKLIQ
+1028 MIPAMMKLIQ

>member
-1 MRNLSSRWKEKVKN
+1 MINVSNAFKKKIAEGYPVIEE
-15 GMDVHYLKYADITL
+15 VDITFS
-29 TDGTVLNL
+29 DGTVKTVNKEILNSGNDIVDGVDGSSFPIGQTVCKSLQLSLDNSQEQWKNYYFYGAKLRVKLKMELDDGTTETINRGTFTVTTPEEYGEDVEL
-37 TNADLW
+37 TALDDMYKANKTYTTSLAFPQDAYVVL
-43 QNGMTFE
+43 QDACQRCGISLRTGSGAMEHAAFPIQSVPDGMTFRDVIGCIAMIE
-50 DSVSGDSSFDIGSA
+50 SANARIDNGGYLQLVKWDFSGVNVDNAPTADSEGFLKFGGGSA
-64 IINVLTLSINNFEG
+64 IDSSGYISPVGDWMIDSDGFLYLNEGVNAPQRLRDYLSAPTLSTDNIVITG
-78 QYSDYDFEGAEA
+78 IQVKSGDASYQYGSDEY
-90 VCYIGLQF
+90 VLQ
-98 DDGIIEKTRI
+98 IENT
-108 CTATV
+108 
-113 VEQPEDETVS
+113 
-123 IDLTCEDNMRKFDR
+123 L
-137 NYSESKLIYPATR
+137 
-150 EQIVRDAC
+150 
-158 EVCGVTLQ
+158 LQ
-166 TVHFDNDDYIVK
+166 TNQLSSVAEWIGSSLVGKQFRSMEGDLLYNPLIEFGDMARTYDRKENVYITPITYVASGLNGATTVK
-178 ARPSDDALTF
+178 TQA
-188 RQVLQWVAQI
+188 
-198 GCQWMR
+198 
-204 CDEYGRLCVS
+204 
-214 WFDDITEEKLIINE
+214 
-228 NGVLTTSSESNIVL
+228 ESPIR
-242 KMSNQ
+242 
-247 DETLTAENGILF
+247 G
-259 ENDGTLSLY
+259 
-268 AVDGKGNVSNV
+268 
-279 SSTYGFTP
+279 SSTY
-287 QHTDVVITGVLVTE
+287 
-301 YNDSVG
+301 NSN
-307 EEPEKYMAGLKGYVL
+307 ALKT
-322 DISGNKLIQ
+322 LIQ
-331 KGEGKKIASMIAEKC
+331 AKKLVEVEK
-346 VGMSFRPFES
+346 
-356 ECPTNISLEAGDVVI
+356 N
-371 IVDRNRKVYKSF
+371 
-383 ITTTT
+383 
-388 LQPGNG
+388 
-394 QKIACNAKSA
+394 
-404 AKNSSTRYSQLTQA
+404 
-418 YVEAR
+418 
-423 KMIKAEKTAREKAL
+423 ARELAVGKL
-437 EEFGKRMD
+437 EEAMKNASGLYE
-445 AATGVYTTIEKQ
+445 TPVLQ
-457 EDGSEVFY
+457 EDGSTITY
-465 LHDKPTLAESKA
+465 LHDKPTLEESKTIIKFTA
-477 VWKMTS
+477 
-483 EAWGVSTDGGK
+483 EAIGVSNDGGK
-494 TWNGGMTVDGDTIVR
+494 TYPYGFILTGDLITK
-509 ILNAVGINADWIN
+509 ILYAEGINADYIN
-522 TGKLLGK
+522 AGKLLGK

-637 NVTGTW
+637 NATGTW

-658 TGHVNFVVNYKTFS
+658 TGHVNFVVKYKTFS
-672 ITKQFSISKQKQG
+672 ITKQFSIAKQKQG

-723 YVVSGNNKILRK
+723 YVVSGNNKTLRK

-742 TTDGSTFSTIKNV
+742 TTDGSTFNTIKNMN
-755 DVDDGQYTLYLSTI
+755 VDDGQYTLYLSTI

-791 TVTIPIINDTELTEK
+791 TVTIPVINDTELTEK

-884 GNAVFSQSEDGDT
+884 GNAVFSQSKDGDT
-897 ACNIKYGLHLF
+897 ACCVKYGMHIF
-908 CKNITDSSG
+908 CKNATDSSG
-917 FIDPS
+917 ITDPS
-922 GMFAISGLASNAS
+922 GMFAISGLTSNAS

-971 LDIPVVWFEYNE
+971 LDIPVVWFEYNK
-983 GYLASGDRFEGKP
+983 GYLAPGDRFEGKP

-1028 MVPAMMKLIQ
+1028 IVPAMMKLIQ

-1045 SLNKRIE
+1045 SLIKRIE

>member
-1 MRNLSSRWKEKVKN
+1 MINVSNAFKKKIAEGYPVIEE
-15 GMDVHYLKYADITL
+15 VDITFP
-29 TDGTVLNL
+29 DGTVKTVNKEILNSGNDIVDGVDGSSFPIGQTVCKSLQLSLDNSQEQWKNYYFYGAKLRVKLKMELDDGTTETINRGMFTVTTPEEYGEDVEL
-37 TNADLW
+37 TALDDMYKANKTYTTSLAFPQDAYVVL
-43 QNGMTFE
+43 QDACQRCGISLGTGSGAMEHATFPIQSVPDGMTFRDVIGCIAMIE
-50 DSVSGDSSFDIGSA
+50 SANARIDNGGYLQLVKWDFSGTNVDNAPTVDSEGFLKFGGGSA
-64 IINVLTLSINNFEG
+64 IDSSGYISPVGDWMIDPDGFLYLNEGVNAPQRLRDYLSAPTLSTDNIVITG
-78 QYSDYDFEGAEA
+78 IQVKSGDVSYQYGSNEY
-90 VCYIGLQF
+90 
-98 DDGIIEKTRI
+98 
-108 CTATV
+108 
-113 VEQPEDETVS
+113 
-123 IDLTCEDNMRKFDR
+123 
-137 NYSESKLIYPATR
+137 
-150 EQIVRDAC
+150 
-158 EVCGVTLQ
+158 
-166 TVHFDNDDYIVK
+166 
-178 ARPSDDALTF
+178 
-188 RQVLQWVAQI
+188 VLQIENTLLQANQLPVVTEWIGASLTGKQFRSMEGDLLYNPLIEFGDMARTYDRKENVYITPITYVAS
-198 GCQWMR
+198 G
-204 CDEYGRLCVS
+204 L
-214 WFDDITEEKLIINE
+214 
-228 NGVLTTSSESNIVL
+228 NGATTVRTQAESPIR
-242 KMSNQ
+242 
-247 DETLTAENGILF
+247 G
-259 ENDGTLSLY
+259 
-268 AVDGKGNVSNV
+268 
-279 SSTYGFTP
+279 SSTYNS
-287 QHTDVVITGVLVTE
+287 D
-301 YNDSVG
+301 
-307 EEPEKYMAGLKGYVL
+307 ALKT
-322 DISGNKLIQ
+322 LIQ
-331 KGEGKKIASMIAEKC
+331 AKKLVEAEKSARELA
-346 VGMSFRPFES
+346 VRK
-356 ECPTNISLEAGDVVI
+356 LEEAM
-371 IVDRNRKVYKSF
+371 
-383 ITTTT
+383 
-388 LQPGNG
+388 
-394 QKIACNAKSA
+394 KSA
-404 AKNSSTRYSQLTQA
+404 SGLYETSVL
-418 YVEAR
+418 
-423 KMIKAEKTAREKAL
+423 
-437 EEFGKRMD
+437 
-445 AATGVYTTIEKQ
+445 Q
-457 EDGSEVFY
+457 EDGSTITY
-465 LHDKPTLAESKA
+465 LHDKPTLEESKTIIKFTA
-477 VWKMTS
+477 
-483 EAWGVSTDGGK
+483 EAIGVSNDGGK
-494 TWNGGMTVDGDTIVR
+494 TYPYGFILTGDLITK
-509 ILNAVGINADWIN
+509 ILYAEGINADYIN

-596 QAIVTDANGN
+596 QAIVTDADGN
-606 YTTFPEC
+606 YTTFPKC

-698 IETDTTVIMRT
+698 IETDATVIMRT
-709 ADETYVPET
+709 ADGTYVPET

-723 YVVSGNNKILRK
+723 YVISGNNKTLRK

-742 TTDGSTFSTIKNV
+742 TTDGSTFSTIKNMN
-755 DVDDGQYTLYLSTI
+755 VDDGQYTLYLSTI

-791 TVTIPIINDTELTEK
+791 TVTIPIVNDTELTEK
-806 QIFNLLTHNGTRDLL
+806 QIFNLLTNNGTRDLL

-844 LNVEDLYAVAASIA
+844 LNVKDLYAVAASIA
-858 QWTIKENYIQSK
+858 QWVIKESYIQSK
-870 SGNIRLYSDGRIKI
+870 SGNIRLYSDGRLRI
-884 GNAVFSQSEDGDT
+884 GNSVFSQSTDGDT
-897 ACNIKYGLHLF
+897 ACCIKYGLHLF
-908 CKNITDSSG
+908 CKNATDSSG
-917 FIDPS
+917 ITDPS
-922 GMFAISGLASNAS
+922 GMFAISGLTSNAS

-983 GYLASGDRFEGKP
+983 GYLAPGDRFEGKP

>member
-1 MRNLSSRWKEKVKN
+1 MINVSNAFKKKIAEGYPVIEE
-15 GMDVHYLKYADITL
+15 VDITFP
-29 TDGTVLNL
+29 DGTVKTVNKEILNSGNDIVDGVDGSSFPIGQTVCKSLQLSLDNSQEQWKNYYFYGAKLRVKLKMELDDGTTETINRGMFTVTTPEEYGEDVEL
-37 TNADLW
+37 TALDDMYKANKTYTTSLAFPQDAYVVL
-43 QNGMTFE
+43 QDACQRCGISLGTGSGAMEHATFPIQSVPDGMTFRDVIGCIAMIE
-50 DSVSGDSSFDIGSA
+50 SANARIDNGGYLQLVKWDFSGTNVDNAPTVDSEGFLKFGGGSA
-64 IINVLTLSINNFEG
+64 IDSSGYISPVGDWMIDPDGFLYLNEGVNAPQRLRDYLSAPTLSTDNIVITG
-78 QYSDYDFEGAEA
+78 IQVKSGDVSYQYGSNEY
-90 VCYIGLQF
+90 
-98 DDGIIEKTRI
+98 
-108 CTATV
+108 
-113 VEQPEDETVS
+113 
-123 IDLTCEDNMRKFDR
+123 
-137 NYSESKLIYPATR
+137 
-150 EQIVRDAC
+150 
-158 EVCGVTLQ
+158 
-166 TVHFDNDDYIVK
+166 
-178 ARPSDDALTF
+178 
-188 RQVLQWVAQI
+188 VLQIENTLLQANQLPVVTEWIGASLTGKQFRSMEGDLLYNPLIEFGDMARTYDRKENVYITPITYVAS
-198 GCQWMR
+198 G
-204 CDEYGRLCVS
+204 L
-214 WFDDITEEKLIINE
+214 
-228 NGVLTTSSESNIVL
+228 NGATTVKTQAESPIR
-242 KMSNQ
+242 
-247 DETLTAENGILF
+247 G
-259 ENDGTLSLY
+259 
-268 AVDGKGNVSNV
+268 
-279 SSTYGFTP
+279 SSTYNS
-287 QHTDVVITGVLVTE
+287 D
-301 YNDSVG
+301 
-307 EEPEKYMAGLKGYVL
+307 ALKT
-322 DISGNKLIQ
+322 LIQ
-331 KGEGKKIASMIAEKC
+331 AKKLVEVEK
-346 VGMSFRPFES
+346 
-356 ECPTNISLEAGDVVI
+356 N
-371 IVDRNRKVYKSF
+371 
-383 ITTTT
+383 
-388 LQPGNG
+388 
-394 QKIACNAKSA
+394 
-404 AKNSSTRYSQLTQA
+404 
-418 YVEAR
+418 
-423 KMIKAEKTAREKAL
+423 ARELAVGKL
-437 EEFGKRMD
+437 EEAMKNASGLYE
-445 AATGVYTTIEKQ
+445 TPVLQ
-457 EDGSEVFY
+457 EDGSTITY
-465 LHDKPTLAESKA
+465 LHDKPTLEESKTIIKFTA
-477 VWKMTS
+477 
-483 EAWGVSTDGGK
+483 EAIGVSNDGGK
-494 TWNGGMTVDGDTIVR
+494 TYPYGFILTGDLITK
-509 ILNAVGINADWIN
+509 ILYAEGINADYIN

-596 QAIVTDANGN
+596 QAIVTDADGN

-613 STTVQVMYGV
+613 STTVQVMYGA

-628 DASYTITED
+628 DVSYTITED

-658 TGHVNFVVNYKTFS
+658 TGHVNFVVKYKTFS
-672 ITKQFSISKQKQG
+672 ITKQFSIAKQKQG
-685 KQGDKG
+685 KQGNKG

-723 YVVSGNNKILRK
+723 YVVSGNNKTLRK

-742 TTDGSTFSTIKNV
+742 TTDGSTFNTIKNMN
-755 DVDDGQYTLYLSTI
+755 VDDGQYTLYLSTI

-791 TVTIPIINDTELTEK
+791 TVTILIINDTELTEK

-897 ACNIKYGLHLF
+897 ACCVKYGMHIF
-908 CKNITDSSG
+908 CKNATDSSG
-917 FIDPS
+917 ITDPS
-922 GMFAISGLASNAS
+922 GMLAISGLTSNAS

-983 GYLASGDRFEGKP
+983 GYLAPGDRFEGKP
-996 LPGFYAEDVYDAFPE
+996 LPGFYAENVYDAFPE

-1028 MVPAMMKLIQ
+1028 MIPAMLKLIQ

>member
-1 MRNLSSRWKEKVKN
+1 MINVSNAFKKKIAEGYPVIEE
-15 GMDVHYLKYADITL
+15 VDITFP
-29 TDGTVLNL
+29 DGTVKTVNKEILNSGNDIVDGVDGSSFPIGQTVCKSLQLSLDNSQEQWKNYYFYGAKLRVKLKMELDDGTTETINRGMFTVTTPEEYGEDVEL
-37 TNADLW
+37 TALDDMYKANKTYTTSLAFPQDAYVVL
-43 QNGMTFE
+43 QDACQRCGISLGTGSGAMEHATFPIQSVPDGMTFRDVIGCIAMIE
-50 DSVSGDSSFDIGSA
+50 SANARIDNGGYLQLVKWDFSGVNVDNAPTVDSEGFLKFGGGSA
-64 IINVLTLSINNFEG
+64 IDSSGYISPVGDWMIDSDGFLYLNEGVNAPQRLRDYLSAPTLST
-78 QYSDYDFEGAEA
+78 D
-90 VCYIGLQF
+90 
-98 DDGIIEKTRI
+98 
-108 CTATV
+108 
-113 VEQPEDETVS
+113 
-123 IDLTCEDNMRKFDR
+123 
-137 NYSESKLIYPATR
+137 
-150 EQIVRDAC
+150 
-158 EVCGVTLQ
+158 
-166 TVHFDNDDYIVK
+166 
-178 ARPSDDALTF
+178 
-188 RQVLQWVAQI
+188 
-198 GCQWMR
+198 
-204 CDEYGRLCVS
+204 
-214 WFDDITEEKLIINE
+214 
-228 NGVLTTSSESNIVL
+228 NIVITGIQV
-242 KMSNQ
+242 KSGDASYQYGSNEYILQ
-247 DETLTAENGILF
+247 IENTLLQANQLPVVAEWIGASLIGKQFRSMEGDLLYNPLIEFGDMARTYDRKENVYITPITYVASGLNGATTVKTQAESPIR
-259 ENDGTLSLY
+259 G
-268 AVDGKGNVSNV
+268 
-279 SSTYGFTP
+279 SSTYNS
-287 QHTDVVITGVLVTE
+287 D
-301 YNDSVG
+301 
-307 EEPEKYMAGLKGYVL
+307 ALKT
-322 DISGNKLIQ
+322 LIQ
-331 KGEGKKIASMIAEKC
+331 AKKLVEVEK
-346 VGMSFRPFES
+346 
-356 ECPTNISLEAGDVVI
+356 N
-371 IVDRNRKVYKSF
+371 
-383 ITTTT
+383 
-388 LQPGNG
+388 
-394 QKIACNAKSA
+394 
-404 AKNSSTRYSQLTQA
+404 
-418 YVEAR
+418 
-423 KMIKAEKTAREKAL
+423 ARELAVGKL
-437 EEFGKRMD
+437 EEAMKNASGLYE
-445 AATGVYTTIEKQ
+445 TPVLQ
-457 EDGSEVFY
+457 EDGSTITY
-465 LHDKPTLAESKA
+465 LHDKPTLEESKTIIKFTA
-477 VWKMTS
+477 
-483 EAWGVSTDGGK
+483 EAIGVSNDGGK
-494 TWNGGMTVDGDTIVR
+494 TYPYGFILTGDLITK
-509 ILNAVGINADWIN
+509 ILYAEGINADYIN

-596 QAIVTDANGN
+596 QAIVTDADGN

-613 STTVQVMYGV
+613 STTVQVMYGA

-628 DASYTITED
+628 DVSYTITED

-672 ITKQFSISKQKQG
+672 ITKQFSIAKQKQG
-685 KQGDKG
+685 KQGNKG

-698 IETDTTVIMRT
+698 IETDATVIMRT

-723 YVVSGNNKILRK
+723 YVVSGNNKTLRK

-742 TTDGSTFSTIKNV
+742 TTDGSTFNTIKNMN
-755 DVDDGQYTLYLSTI
+755 VDDGQYTLYLSTI

-971 LDIPVVWFEYNE
+971 LDIPVVWFEYNK
-983 GYLASGDRFEGKP
+983 GYLAPGDRFEGKP

-1028 MVPAMMKLIQ
+1028 MIPAMLKLIQ

>member
-1 MRNLSSRWKEKVKN
+1 MINVSNAFKKKIAEGYPVIEE
-15 GMDVHYLKYADITL
+15 VDITFP
-29 TDGTVLNL
+29 DGTVKTVNKEILNSGNDIVDGVDGSSFPIGQTVCKSLQLSLDNSQEQWKNYYFYGAKLRVKLKMELDDGTTETINRGMFTVTTPEEYGEDVEL
-37 TNADLW
+37 TALDDMYKANKTYTTSLAFPQDAYVVL
-43 QNGMTFE
+43 QDACQRCGISLGTGSGAMEHATFPIQSVPDGMTFRDVIGCIAMIE
-50 DSVSGDSSFDIGSA
+50 SANARIDNGGYLKLVKWDFSGVNVDNAPTVDSEGFLKFGGGSA
-64 IINVLTLSINNFEG
+64 IDSSGYISPVGDWMIDSDGFLYLNEGVNAPQRLRDYLSAPTLST
-78 QYSDYDFEGAEA
+78 D
-90 VCYIGLQF
+90 
-98 DDGIIEKTRI
+98 
-108 CTATV
+108 
-113 VEQPEDETVS
+113 
-123 IDLTCEDNMRKFDR
+123 
-137 NYSESKLIYPATR
+137 
-150 EQIVRDAC
+150 
-158 EVCGVTLQ
+158 
-166 TVHFDNDDYIVK
+166 
-178 ARPSDDALTF
+178 
-188 RQVLQWVAQI
+188 
-198 GCQWMR
+198 
-204 CDEYGRLCVS
+204 
-214 WFDDITEEKLIINE
+214 
-228 NGVLTTSSESNIVL
+228 NIVITGIQV
-242 KMSNQ
+242 KSGDASYQYGSNEYILQ
-247 DETLTAENGILF
+247 IENTLLQANQLPVVAEWIGASLIGKQFRSMEGDLLYNPLIEFGDMARTYDRKENVYITPITYVASGLNGATTVKTQAESPIR
-259 ENDGTLSLY
+259 G
-268 AVDGKGNVSNV
+268 
-279 SSTYGFTP
+279 SSTYNS
-287 QHTDVVITGVLVTE
+287 D
-301 YNDSVG
+301 
-307 EEPEKYMAGLKGYVL
+307 ALKT
-322 DISGNKLIQ
+322 LIQ
-331 KGEGKKIASMIAEKC
+331 AKKLVEVEK
-346 VGMSFRPFES
+346 
-356 ECPTNISLEAGDVVI
+356 N
-371 IVDRNRKVYKSF
+371 
-383 ITTTT
+383 
-388 LQPGNG
+388 
-394 QKIACNAKSA
+394 
-404 AKNSSTRYSQLTQA
+404 
-418 YVEAR
+418 
-423 KMIKAEKTAREKAL
+423 ARELAVGKL
-437 EEFGKRMD
+437 EEAMKNASGLYE
-445 AATGVYTTIEKQ
+445 TPVLQ
-457 EDGSEVFY
+457 EDGSTITY
-465 LHDKPTLAESKA
+465 LHDKPTLEESKTIIKFTA
-477 VWKMTS
+477 
-483 EAWGVSTDGGK
+483 EAIGVSNDGGK
-494 TWNGGMTVDGDTIVR
+494 TYPYGFILTGDLITK
-509 ILNAVGINADWIN
+509 ILYAEGINADYIN

-596 QAIVTDANGN
+596 QAIVTDADGN
-606 YTTFPEC
+606 YTTFPKC

-643 DEKNHKYTVTGLSAD
+643 DEKNHEYTVTGLSAD
-658 TGHVNFVVNYKTFS
+658 TGHVNFVVKYKTFS
-672 ITKQFSISKQKQG
+672 ITKQFSIAKQKQG
-685 KQGDKG
+685 KQGNKG

-723 YVVSGNNKILRK
+723 YVISGNNKTLRK

-742 TTDGSTFSTIKNV
+742 TTDGSTFSTIKNMN
-755 DVDDGQYTLYLSTI
+755 VDDGQYTLYLSTI

-858 QWTIKENYIQSK
+858 QWIIKKNYIQSK
-870 SGNIRLYSDGRIKI
+870 SGNIRLYSDGRLQI
-884 GNAVFSQSEDGDT
+884 GNSVFSQSTDGDT

-908 CKNITDSSG
+908 CKNATDSSG
-917 FIDPS
+917 ITDPS
-922 GMFAISGLASNAS
+922 GMFAISGLTSNAS

-983 GYLASGDRFEGKP
+983 GYLAPGDRFEGKP

>member
-1 MRNLSSRWKEKVKN
+1 MINVSNAFKKKIAEGYPVIEE
-15 GMDVHYLKYADITL
+15 VDITFP
-29 TDGTVLNL
+29 DGTVKTVNKEILNSGNDIVDGVDGSSFPIGQTVCKSLQLSLDNSQEQWKNYYFYGAKLRVKLKMELDDGTTETINRGMFTVTTPEEYGEDVEL
-37 TNADLW
+37 TALDDMYKANKTYTTSLAFPQDAYVVL
-43 QNGMTFE
+43 QDACQRCGISLGTGSGAMEHATFPIQSVPDGMTFRDVIGCIAMIE
-50 DSVSGDSSFDIGSA
+50 SANARIDNGGYLQLVKWDFSGVNVDNAPTVDSEGFLKFGGSSAIDSSGYISPVGDWMIDSDGFLYLNEGVNAPQRLRDYLSAPTLSTDNIVITGIQVKSGDASYQYGSNEYILQIENTLLQANQLPVVAEWIGASLIGKQFRSMEGDLLYNPLIEFGDMA
-64 IINVLTLSINNFEG
+64 RAYDRKENVYITPITYVASGLN
-78 QYSDYDFEGAEA
+78 GA
-90 VCYIGLQF
+90 
-98 DDGIIEKTRI
+98 T
-108 CTATV
+108 TV
-113 VEQPEDETVS
+113 RTQA
-123 IDLTCEDNMRKFDR
+123 
-137 NYSESKLIYPATR
+137 ESPIR
-150 EQIVRDAC
+150 
-158 EVCGVTLQ
+158 G
-166 TVHFDNDDYIVK
+166 
-178 ARPSDDALTF
+178 
-188 RQVLQWVAQI
+188 
-198 GCQWMR
+198 
-204 CDEYGRLCVS
+204 
-214 WFDDITEEKLIINE
+214 
-228 NGVLTTSSESNIVL
+228 
-242 KMSNQ
+242 
-247 DETLTAENGILF
+247 
-259 ENDGTLSLY
+259 
-268 AVDGKGNVSNV
+268 
-279 SSTYGFTP
+279 SSTY
-287 QHTDVVITGVLVTE
+287 
-301 YNDSVG
+301 NSN
-307 EEPEKYMAGLKGYVL
+307 ALKT
-322 DISGNKLIQ
+322 LIQ
-331 KGEGKKIASMIAEKC
+331 AKKLVEVEK
-346 VGMSFRPFES
+346 
-356 ECPTNISLEAGDVVI
+356 N
-371 IVDRNRKVYKSF
+371 
-383 ITTTT
+383 
-388 LQPGNG
+388 
-394 QKIACNAKSA
+394 
-404 AKNSSTRYSQLTQA
+404 
-418 YVEAR
+418 
-423 KMIKAEKTAREKAL
+423 ARELAVGKL
-437 EEFGKRMD
+437 EEAMKNASGLYE
-445 AATGVYTTIEKQ
+445 TPVLQ
-457 EDGSEVFY
+457 EDGSTITY
-465 LHDKPTLAESKA
+465 LHDKPTLEESKTIIKFTA
-477 VWKMTS
+477 
-483 EAWGVSTDGGK
+483 EAIGVSNDGGK
-494 TWNGGMTVDGDTIVR
+494 TYPYGFILTGDLITK
-509 ILNAVGINADWIN
+509 ILYAEGINADYIN

-596 QAIVTDANGN
+596 QAIVTDADGN
-606 YTTFPEC
+606 YTTFPKC

-643 DEKNHKYTVTGLSAD
+643 DEKNHEYTVTGLSAD
-658 TGHVNFVVNYKTFS
+658 TGHVNFVVKYKTFS
-672 ITKQFSISKQKQG
+672 ITKQFSIAKQKQG
-685 KQGDKG
+685 KQGNKG

-723 YVVSGNNKILRK
+723 YVISGNNKTLRK

-742 TTDGSTFSTIKNV
+742 TTDGSTFSTIKNMN
-755 DVDDGQYTLYLSTI
+755 VDDGQYTLYLSTI

-806 QIFNLLTHNGTRDLL
+806 QIFNLLTNNGTRDLL

-858 QWTIKENYIQSK
+858 QWVIKESYIQSK
-870 SGNIRLYSDGRIKI
+870 SGNIRLYSDGRLRI
-884 GNAVFSQSEDGDT
+884 GNSVFSQSTDGDT
-897 ACNIKYGLHLF
+897 ACCIKYGLHLF
-908 CKNITDSSG
+908 CKNATDSSG
-917 FIDPS
+917 ITDPS
-922 GMFAISGLASNAS
+922 GMFAISGLTSNAS

-983 GYLASGDRFEGKP
+983 GYLAPGDRFEGKP

>member
-1 MRNLSSRWKEKVKN
+1 MINVSNAFKKKIAEGYPVIEE
-15 GMDVHYLKYADITL
+15 VDITFP
-29 TDGTVLNL
+29 DGTVKTVNKEILNSGNDIVDGVDGSSFPIGQTVCKSLQLFLDNSQEQWKNYYFYGAKLRVKLKMELDDGTTETINKGSFTVTTPEEYGEDVEL
-37 TNADLW
+37 TALDDMYKANKTYTTSLAFPQDAYVVLRDAC
-43 QNGMTFE
+43 QRCGISLGIGSGAMEHATFQIQSVPDGMTFRDVIGCIAMIE
-50 DSVSGDSSFDIGSA
+50 SANARIDNGGYLQLVKWDFSGVNVDNAPTVDSEGFLKFGGGSVIDSSGYISPVGDWMIDPDGFLYLNEGVNAPQRLRDYLSAPTLSTDNIVITGIQVKSGDTSYQYGS
-64 IINVLTLSINNFEG
+64 NE
-78 QYSDYDFEGAEA
+78 Y
-90 VCYIGLQF
+90 
-98 DDGIIEKTRI
+98 
-108 CTATV
+108 
-113 VEQPEDETVS
+113 
-123 IDLTCEDNMRKFDR
+123 
-137 NYSESKLIYPATR
+137 
-150 EQIVRDAC
+150 
-158 EVCGVTLQ
+158 
-166 TVHFDNDDYIVK
+166 
-178 ARPSDDALTF
+178 
-188 RQVLQWVAQI
+188 VLQIENTLLQANQLPVVAEWI
-198 GCQWMR
+198 GASLVGKQFRSMEGDLLYNPLIEFGDMAR
-204 CDEYGRLCVS
+204 TYDRKENVY
-214 WFDDITEEKLIINE
+214 ITPITYVASGL
-228 NGVLTTSSESNIVL
+228 NGATTVRTQAESPIR
-242 KMSNQ
+242 
-247 DETLTAENGILF
+247 G
-259 ENDGTLSLY
+259 
-268 AVDGKGNVSNV
+268 
-279 SSTYGFTP
+279 SSTYNS
-287 QHTDVVITGVLVTE
+287 D
-301 YNDSVG
+301 
-307 EEPEKYMAGLKGYVL
+307 ALKT
-322 DISGNKLIQ
+322 LIQ
-331 KGEGKKIASMIAEKC
+331 AKKLVEAEK
-346 VGMSFRPFES
+346 
-356 ECPTNISLEAGDVVI
+356 N
-371 IVDRNRKVYKSF
+371 
-383 ITTTT
+383 
-388 LQPGNG
+388 
-394 QKIACNAKSA
+394 
-404 AKNSSTRYSQLTQA
+404 
-418 YVEAR
+418 
-423 KMIKAEKTAREKAL
+423 ARELAVGKL
-437 EEFGKRMD
+437 EEAMKG
-445 AATGVYTTIEKQ
+445 ASGLYETSVLQ
-457 EDGSEVFY
+457 EDGSTITY
-465 LHDKPTLAESKA
+465 LHDKPTLEESKTIIKFTA
-477 VWKMTS
+477 
-483 EAWGVSTDGGK
+483 EAIGVSNDGGK
-494 TWNGGMTVDGDTIVR
+494 TYPYGFILTGDLITK
-509 ILNAVGINADWIN
+509 ILYAEGINADYIN
-522 TGKLLGK
+522 AGKLLGK

-541 DGTVTFYINE
+541 DGAVTFYINE

-613 STTVQVMYGV
+613 STTVQVMYGAK
-623 ENVTN
+623 NVTN
-628 DASYTITED
+628 DASYTITEE
-637 NVTGTW
+637 NITGTW
-643 DEKNHKYTVTGLSAD
+643 DEKNHKYTVAGLSAD
-658 TGHVNFVVNYKTFS
+658 TGHVNFVVSYKTFS
-672 ITKQFSISKQKQG
+672 ITKQFSIAKQKQG

-709 ADETYVPET
+709 ADGTYVPET

-723 YVVSGNNKILRK
+723 YVVSGSNKTLRK

-742 TTDGSTFSTIKNV
+742 TTDGSTFSTIKNMN
-755 DVDDGQYTLYLSTI
+755 VDDGQYTLYLSTI

-844 LNVEDLYAVAASIA
+844 LNVDDLYAVAASIA

-983 GYLASGDRFEGKP
+983 GYLAPGDRFEGKP
-996 LPGFYAEDVYDAFPE
+996 LPGFYAEDVYEAFPE

-1028 MVPAMMKLIQ
+1028 MIPAMMKLIQ

>member
-1 MRNLSSRWKEKVKN
+1 MINVSNAFKKKIAEGYPVIEE
-15 GMDVHYLKYADITL
+15 VDITFP
-29 TDGTVLNL
+29 DGTVKTVNKEILNSGNDIVDGVDGSSFPIGQTVCKSLQLSLDNSQEQWKNYYFYGAKLRVKLKMELDDGTTETINRGMFTVTTPEEYGEDVEL
-37 TNADLW
+37 TALDDMYKANKTYTTSLAFPQDAYVVL
-43 QNGMTFE
+43 QDACQRCGISLGTGSGAMEHATFPIQSVPDGMTFRDVIGCIAMIE
-50 DSVSGDSSFDIGSA
+50 SANARIDNGGYLQLVKWDFSGVNVDNAPTVDSEGFLKFGGGSA
-64 IINVLTLSINNFEG
+64 IDSSGYISPVGDWMIDSDGFLYLNEGVNAPQRLRDYLSAPTLST
-78 QYSDYDFEGAEA
+78 D
-90 VCYIGLQF
+90 
-98 DDGIIEKTRI
+98 
-108 CTATV
+108 
-113 VEQPEDETVS
+113 
-123 IDLTCEDNMRKFDR
+123 
-137 NYSESKLIYPATR
+137 
-150 EQIVRDAC
+150 
-158 EVCGVTLQ
+158 
-166 TVHFDNDDYIVK
+166 
-178 ARPSDDALTF
+178 
-188 RQVLQWVAQI
+188 
-198 GCQWMR
+198 
-204 CDEYGRLCVS
+204 
-214 WFDDITEEKLIINE
+214 
-228 NGVLTTSSESNIVL
+228 NIVITGIQV
-242 KMSNQ
+242 KSGDASYQYGSNEYILQ
-247 DETLTAENGILF
+247 IENTLLQANQLPVVAEWIGASLIGKQFRSMEGDLLYNPLIEFGDMARTYDRKENVYITPITYVASGLNGATTVKTQAESPIR
-259 ENDGTLSLY
+259 G
-268 AVDGKGNVSNV
+268 
-279 SSTYGFTP
+279 SSTYNS
-287 QHTDVVITGVLVTE
+287 D
-301 YNDSVG
+301 
-307 EEPEKYMAGLKGYVL
+307 ALKT
-322 DISGNKLIQ
+322 LIQ
-331 KGEGKKIASMIAEKC
+331 AKKLVEVEK
-346 VGMSFRPFES
+346 
-356 ECPTNISLEAGDVVI
+356 N
-371 IVDRNRKVYKSF
+371 
-383 ITTTT
+383 
-388 LQPGNG
+388 
-394 QKIACNAKSA
+394 
-404 AKNSSTRYSQLTQA
+404 
-418 YVEAR
+418 
-423 KMIKAEKTAREKAL
+423 ARELAVGKL
-437 EEFGKRMD
+437 EEAMKNASGLYE
-445 AATGVYTTIEKQ
+445 TPVLQ
-457 EDGSEVFY
+457 EDGSTITY
-465 LHDKPTLAESKA
+465 LHDKPTLEESKTIIKFTA
-477 VWKMTS
+477 
-483 EAWGVSTDGGK
+483 EAIGVSNDGGK
-494 TWNGGMTVDGDTIVR
+494 TYPYGFILTGDLITK
-509 ILNAVGINADWIN
+509 ILYAEGINADYIN

-596 QAIVTDANGN
+596 QAIVTDADGN

-623 ENVTN
+623 ENATN

-723 YVVSGNNKILRK
+723 YVVSGSNKTLRK

-742 TTDGSTFSTIKNV
+742 TTDGSTFNTIKNMN
-755 DVDDGQYTLYLSTI
+755 VDDGQYTLYLSTI

-791 TVTIPIINDTELTEK
+791 TVTIPIVNDTELTEK
-806 QIFNLLTHNGTRDLL
+806 QIFNLLTNNGTRDLL

-908 CKNITDSSG
+908 CKNATDSSG
-917 FIDPS
+917 ITDPS
-922 GMFAISGLASNAS
+922 GMFAISGLTSNAS
-935 GSTLILYNN
+935 GSTLILHNN

-971 LDIPVVWFEYNE
+971 LDIPVVWFEYNK
-983 GYLASGDRFEGKP
+983 GYLAPGDRFEGKP
-996 LPGFYAEDVYDAFPE
+996 LPGFYAEDVYEAFPE

-1020 VEDWNYRT
+1020 IEDWNYRT
-1028 MVPAMMKLIQ
+1028 MVPAMLKLIQ

-1045 SLNKRIE
+1045 SLIKRIE

>member
-1 MRNLSSRWKEKVKN
+1 MINVSNAFKKKIAEGYPVIEE
-15 GMDVHYLKYADITL
+15 VDITFS
-29 TDGTVLNL
+29 DGTVKTVNKEILNSGNDIVDGVDGSSFPVGQTVCKSLQLFLDNSQEQWKNYYFYGAKLRVKLKMELDDGTTETINKGSFTVTTPEEYGEDVEL
-37 TNADLW
+37 TALDDMYKANKTYTTSLTFPQDAYVVLQDACQRCGISLGIGSGAMKHATFPI
-43 QNGMTFE
+43 QSVPDGMTFRDVIGCIAMIE
-50 DSVSGDSSFDIGSA
+50 SANARIDNGGYLQLVKWDFSGVNVDNAPTVDSEGFLKFGGGSA
-64 IINVLTLSINNFEG
+64 IDSSGYISPVGDWMIDPDGFLYLNEGVNAPQRLRDYLSAPTLSTDNIVITG
-78 QYSDYDFEGAEA
+78 IQVKSGDTSYQYGSNEY
-90 VCYIGLQF
+90 
-98 DDGIIEKTRI
+98 
-108 CTATV
+108 
-113 VEQPEDETVS
+113 
-123 IDLTCEDNMRKFDR
+123 
-137 NYSESKLIYPATR
+137 
-150 EQIVRDAC
+150 
-158 EVCGVTLQ
+158 
-166 TVHFDNDDYIVK
+166 
-178 ARPSDDALTF
+178 
-188 RQVLQWVAQI
+188 VLQIENTLLQANQLPVVAEWI
-198 GCQWMR
+198 GASLVGKQFRSMEGDLLYNPLIEFGDMAR
-204 CDEYGRLCVS
+204 TYDRKENVY
-214 WFDDITEEKLIINE
+214 ITPITYVASGL
-228 NGVLTTSSESNIVL
+228 NGATTVRTQAESPIR
-242 KMSNQ
+242 
-247 DETLTAENGILF
+247 G
-259 ENDGTLSLY
+259 
-268 AVDGKGNVSNV
+268 
-279 SSTYGFTP
+279 SSTYNS
-287 QHTDVVITGVLVTE
+287 D
-301 YNDSVG
+301 
-307 EEPEKYMAGLKGYVL
+307 ALKT
-322 DISGNKLIQ
+322 LIQ
-331 KGEGKKIASMIAEKC
+331 AKKLVEAEK
-346 VGMSFRPFES
+346 
-356 ECPTNISLEAGDVVI
+356 N
-371 IVDRNRKVYKSF
+371 
-383 ITTTT
+383 
-388 LQPGNG
+388 
-394 QKIACNAKSA
+394 
-404 AKNSSTRYSQLTQA
+404 
-418 YVEAR
+418 
-423 KMIKAEKTAREKAL
+423 ARELAVGKL
-437 EEFGKRMD
+437 EEAMKG
-445 AATGVYTTIEKQ
+445 ASGLYETSVLQ
-457 EDGSEVFY
+457 EDGSTITY
-465 LHDKPTLAESKA
+465 LHDKPTLEESKTIIKFTA
-477 VWKMTS
+477 
-483 EAWGVSTDGGK
+483 EAIGVSNDGGK
-494 TWNGGMTVDGDTIVR
+494 TYPYGFILTGDLITK
-509 ILNAVGINADWIN
+509 ILYAEGINADYIN
-522 TGKLLGK
+522 AGKLLGK
-529 FIDAKN
+529 FVDAKN

-596 QAIVTDANGN
+596 QAIVTDANGK

-613 STTVQVMYGV
+613 STTVQVMYGA

-628 DASYTITED
+628 DASYTITEE
-637 NVTGTW
+637 NITGTW

-658 TGHVNFVVNYKTFS
+658 TGHVNFVVSYKTFS
-672 ITKQFSISKQKQG
+672 ITKQFSIAKQKQG

-709 ADETYVPET
+709 ADGTYVPET

-723 YVVSGNNKILRK
+723 YVVSGSNKTLRK

-755 DVDDGQYTLYLSTI
+755 NVDDGQYTLYLSTI

-844 LNVEDLYAVAASIA
+844 LNVDDLYAVAASIA

-971 LDIPVVWFEYNE
+971 LDIPVVWFRYND
-983 GYLASGDRFEGKP
+983 GYLAPGDRFEGKP

-1028 MVPAMMKLIQ
+1028 MIPAMMKLIQ

>member
-1 MRNLSSRWKEKVKN
+1 MINVSNAFKKKIAEGYPV
-15 GMDVHYLKYADITL
+15 VEEVDITFS
-29 TDGTVLNL
+29 DGTVKTVNKEILNSGNDIVDGVDGSSFPIGQTVCKSLQLSLDNSQEQWKNYYFYGAKLRVKLKMELDDGTTETINRGMFTVTTPEEYGEDVEL
-37 TNADLW
+37 TALDDMYKANKTYTTSLAFPQDAYVVL
-43 QNGMTFE
+43 QDACQRCGISLGTGSGAMEHATFPIQSVPDGMTFRDVIGCIAMIE
-50 DSVSGDSSFDIGSA
+50 SANARIDNGGYLQLVKWDFSGVNVDNAPTVDSEGFLKFGGGSA
-64 IINVLTLSINNFEG
+64 IDSSGYISPVGDWMIDSDGFLYLNEGVNAPQRLRDYLSAPTLST
-78 QYSDYDFEGAEA
+78 D
-90 VCYIGLQF
+90 
-98 DDGIIEKTRI
+98 
-108 CTATV
+108 
-113 VEQPEDETVS
+113 
-123 IDLTCEDNMRKFDR
+123 
-137 NYSESKLIYPATR
+137 
-150 EQIVRDAC
+150 
-158 EVCGVTLQ
+158 
-166 TVHFDNDDYIVK
+166 
-178 ARPSDDALTF
+178 
-188 RQVLQWVAQI
+188 
-198 GCQWMR
+198 
-204 CDEYGRLCVS
+204 
-214 WFDDITEEKLIINE
+214 
-228 NGVLTTSSESNIVL
+228 NIVITGIQV
-242 KMSNQ
+242 KSGDASYQYGSNEYILQ
-247 DETLTAENGILF
+247 IENTLLQANQLPVVAEWIGASLIGKQFRSMEGDLLYNPLIEFGDMARTYDRKENVYITPITYVASGLNGATTVKTQAESPIR
-259 ENDGTLSLY
+259 G
-268 AVDGKGNVSNV
+268 
-279 SSTYGFTP
+279 SSTYNS
-287 QHTDVVITGVLVTE
+287 D
-301 YNDSVG
+301 
-307 EEPEKYMAGLKGYVL
+307 ALKT
-322 DISGNKLIQ
+322 LIQ
-331 KGEGKKIASMIAEKC
+331 AKKLVEVEK
-346 VGMSFRPFES
+346 
-356 ECPTNISLEAGDVVI
+356 N
-371 IVDRNRKVYKSF
+371 
-383 ITTTT
+383 
-388 LQPGNG
+388 
-394 QKIACNAKSA
+394 
-404 AKNSSTRYSQLTQA
+404 
-418 YVEAR
+418 
-423 KMIKAEKTAREKAL
+423 ARELAVGKL
-437 EEFGKRMD
+437 EEVMKNASGLYE
-445 AATGVYTTIEKQ
+445 TPVLQ
-457 EDGSEVFY
+457 EDGSTITY
-465 LHDKPTLAESKA
+465 LHDKPTLEESKTIIKFTA
-477 VWKMTS
+477 
-483 EAWGVSTDGGK
+483 EAIGVSNDGGK
-494 TWNGGMTVDGDTIVR
+494 TYPYGFILTGDLITK
-509 ILNAVGINADWIN
+509 ILYAEGINADYIN

-613 STTVQVMYGV
+613 STTVQVMYGAQ
-623 ENVTN
+623 NVTN
-628 DASYTITED
+628 DASYTITEE
-637 NVTGTW
+637 NITGTW

-658 TGHVNFVVNYKTFS
+658 TGHVNFVVSYKTFS
-672 ITKQFSISKQKQG
+672 ITKQFSIAKQKQG
-685 KQGDKG
+685 KQGNKG

-698 IETDTTVIMRT
+698 IETDATVIMRT

-723 YVVSGNNKILRK
+723 YVVSGSNKTLRK

-742 TTDGSTFSTIKNV
+742 TIDGSTFSTIKNV
-755 DVDDGQYTLYLSTI
+755 NVDDGQYTLYLSTI

-827 LYLNG
+827 LFLNG

-983 GYLASGDRFEGKP
+983 GYLAPGDRFEGKP

-1045 SLNKRIE
+1045 SLIKRIE

>member
-1 MRNLSSRWKEKVKN
+1 MINVSNAFKKKIAEGYPVIEE
-15 GMDVHYLKYADITL
+15 VDITFS
-29 TDGTVLNL
+29 DGTVKTVNKEILNSGNDIVDGVDGSSFPIGQTVCKSLQLSLDNSQEQWKNYYFYGAKLRVKLKMELDDGTTETINRGTFTVTTPEEYGEDVEL
-37 TNADLW
+37 TALDDMYKANKTYTTSLAFPQDAYVVL
-43 QNGMTFE
+43 QDACQRCGISLRTGSGAMEHAAFPIQSVPDGMTFRDVIGCIAMIE
-50 DSVSGDSSFDIGSA
+50 SANARIDNGGYLQLVKWDFSGVNVDNAPTADSEGFLKFGGGSA
-64 IINVLTLSINNFEG
+64 IDSSGYISPVGDWMIDSDGFLYLNEGVNAPQRLRDYLSAPTLSTDNIVITG
-78 QYSDYDFEGAEA
+78 IQVKSGDASYQYGSDEY
-90 VCYIGLQF
+90 VLQ
-98 DDGIIEKTRI
+98 IENT
-108 CTATV
+108 
-113 VEQPEDETVS
+113 
-123 IDLTCEDNMRKFDR
+123 L
-137 NYSESKLIYPATR
+137 
-150 EQIVRDAC
+150 
-158 EVCGVTLQ
+158 LQ
-166 TVHFDNDDYIVK
+166 TNQLSSVAEWIGSSLVGKQFRSMEGDLLYNPLIEFGDMARTYDRKENVYIT
-178 ARPSDDALTF
+178 PITY
-188 RQVLQWVAQI
+188 VAS
-198 GCQWMR
+198 G
-204 CDEYGRLCVS
+204 L
-214 WFDDITEEKLIINE
+214 
-228 NGVLTTSSESNIVL
+228 NGATTVRTQAESPIR
-242 KMSNQ
+242 
-247 DETLTAENGILF
+247 G
-259 ENDGTLSLY
+259 
-268 AVDGKGNVSNV
+268 
-279 SSTYGFTP
+279 SSTYNS
-287 QHTDVVITGVLVTE
+287 D
-301 YNDSVG
+301 
-307 EEPEKYMAGLKGYVL
+307 ALKT
-322 DISGNKLIQ
+322 LIQ
-331 KGEGKKIASMIAEKC
+331 AKKLVEVEK
-346 VGMSFRPFES
+346 
-356 ECPTNISLEAGDVVI
+356 N
-371 IVDRNRKVYKSF
+371 
-383 ITTTT
+383 
-388 LQPGNG
+388 
-394 QKIACNAKSA
+394 
-404 AKNSSTRYSQLTQA
+404 
-418 YVEAR
+418 
-423 KMIKAEKTAREKAL
+423 ARELAVGKL
-437 EEFGKRMD
+437 EEAMKNASGLYE
-445 AATGVYTTIEKQ
+445 TPVLQ
-457 EDGSEVFY
+457 EDGSTITY
-465 LHDKPTLAESKA
+465 LHDKPTLEESKTIIKFTA
-477 VWKMTS
+477 
-483 EAWGVSTDGGK
+483 EAIGVSNDGGK
-494 TWNGGMTVDGDTIVR
+494 TYPYGFILTGDLITR
-509 ILNAVGINADWIN
+509 ILYAEGINADYIN

-596 QAIVTDANGN
+596 QAIVTDADGN
-606 YTTFPEC
+606 YTTFPKC

-643 DEKNHKYTVTGLSAD
+643 DEKNHEYTVTGLSAD
-658 TGHVNFVVNYKTFS
+658 TGHVNFVVKYKTFS
-672 ITKQFSISKQKQG
+672 ITKQFSIAKQKQG
-685 KQGDKG
+685 KQGNKG

-723 YVVSGNNKILRK
+723 YVISGNNKTLRK

-742 TTDGSTFSTIKNV
+742 TTDGSTFSTIKNMN
-755 DVDDGQYTLYLSTI
+755 VDDGQYTLYLSTI

-897 ACNIKYGLHLF
+897 ACCVKYGMHIF
-908 CKNITDSSG
+908 CKNATDSSG
-917 FIDPS
+917 ITDPS
-922 GMFAISGLASNAS
+922 GMLAISGLTSNAS

-983 GYLASGDRFEGKP
+983 GYLAPGDRFEGKP

-1011 GAMLNESGQ
+1011 GAMLNEDGQ

-1028 MVPAMMKLIQ
+1028 MIPAMMKLIQ

>member
-1 MRNLSSRWKEKVKN
+1 MINVSNAFKKKIAEGYPVIEE
-15 GMDVHYLKYADITL
+15 VDITFS
-29 TDGTVLNL
+29 DGTVKTVNKEILNSGNDIVDGVDGSSFPIGQTVCKSLQLSLDNSQEQWKNYYFYGAKLRVKLKMELDDGTTETINRGTFTVTTPEEYGEDVEL
-37 TNADLW
+37 TALDDMYKANKTYTTSLAFPQDAYVVL
-43 QNGMTFE
+43 QDACQRCGISLRTGSGAMEHAAFPIQSVPDGMTFRDVIGCIAMIE
-50 DSVSGDSSFDIGSA
+50 SANARIDNGGYLQLVKWDFSGVNVDNAPTADSEGFLKFGGGSA
-64 IINVLTLSINNFEG
+64 IDSSGYISPVGDWMIDSDGFLYLNEGVNAPQRLRDYLSAPTLSTDNIVITG
-78 QYSDYDFEGAEA
+78 IQVKSGDASYQYGSDEY
-90 VCYIGLQF
+90 VLQ
-98 DDGIIEKTRI
+98 IENT
-108 CTATV
+108 
-113 VEQPEDETVS
+113 
-123 IDLTCEDNMRKFDR
+123 L
-137 NYSESKLIYPATR
+137 
-150 EQIVRDAC
+150 
-158 EVCGVTLQ
+158 LQ
-166 TVHFDNDDYIVK
+166 TNQLSSVAEWIGSSLVGKQFRSMEGDLLYNPLIEFGDMARTYDRKENVYITPITYVASGLNGATTVK
-178 ARPSDDALTF
+178 TQA
-188 RQVLQWVAQI
+188 
-198 GCQWMR
+198 
-204 CDEYGRLCVS
+204 
-214 WFDDITEEKLIINE
+214 
-228 NGVLTTSSESNIVL
+228 ESPIR
-242 KMSNQ
+242 
-247 DETLTAENGILF
+247 G
-259 ENDGTLSLY
+259 
-268 AVDGKGNVSNV
+268 
-279 SSTYGFTP
+279 SSTY
-287 QHTDVVITGVLVTE
+287 
-301 YNDSVG
+301 NSN
-307 EEPEKYMAGLKGYVL
+307 ALKT
-322 DISGNKLIQ
+322 LIQ
-331 KGEGKKIASMIAEKC
+331 AKKLVEVEK
-346 VGMSFRPFES
+346 
-356 ECPTNISLEAGDVVI
+356 N
-371 IVDRNRKVYKSF
+371 
-383 ITTTT
+383 
-388 LQPGNG
+388 
-394 QKIACNAKSA
+394 
-404 AKNSSTRYSQLTQA
+404 
-418 YVEAR
+418 
-423 KMIKAEKTAREKAL
+423 ARELAVGKL
-437 EEFGKRMD
+437 EEAMKNASGLYE
-445 AATGVYTTIEKQ
+445 TPVLQ
-457 EDGSEVFY
+457 EDGSTITY
-465 LHDKPTLAESKA
+465 LHDKPTLEESKTIIKFTA
-477 VWKMTS
+477 
-483 EAWGVSTDGGK
+483 EAIGVSNDGGK
-494 TWNGGMTVDGDTIVR
+494 TYPYGFILTGDLITK
-509 ILNAVGINADWIN
+509 ILYAEGINADYIN
-522 TGKLLGK
+522 AGKLLGK

-637 NVTGTW
+637 NATGTW

-658 TGHVNFVVNYKTFS
+658 TGHVNFVVKYKTFS
-672 ITKQFSISKQKQG
+672 ITKQFSIAKQKQG

-723 YVVSGNNKILRK
+723 YVVSGNNKTLRK

-742 TTDGSTFSTIKNV
+742 TTDGSTFNTIKNMN
-755 DVDDGQYTLYLSTI
+755 VDDGQYTLYLSTI

-791 TVTIPIINDTELTEK
+791 TVTIPVINDTELTEK

-884 GNAVFSQSEDGDT
+884 GNAVFSQSKDGDT
-897 ACNIKYGLHLF
+897 ACCVKYGMHIF
-908 CKNITDSSG
+908 CKNATDSSG
-917 FIDPS
+917 ITDPS
-922 GMFAISGLASNAS
+922 GMFAISGLTSNAS

-971 LDIPVVWFEYNE
+971 LDIPVVWFEYNK
-983 GYLASGDRFEGKP
+983 GYLAPGDRFEGKP

-1020 VEDWNYRT
+1020 GEDWNYRT
-1028 MVPAMMKLIQ
+1028 IVPAMMKLIQ

-1045 SLNKRIE
+1045 SLIKRIE

>member
-1 MRNLSSRWKEKVKN
+1 MINVSNAFKKKIAEGYPVIEE
-15 GMDVHYLKYADITL
+15 VDITFP
-29 TDGTVLNL
+29 DGTVKTVNKEILNSGNDIVDGVDGSSFPIGQTVCKSLQLSLDNSQEQWKNYYFYGAKLRVKLKMELDDGTTETINRGMFTVTTPEEYGEDVEL
-37 TNADLW
+37 TALDDMYKANKTYTTSLAFPQDAYVVL
-43 QNGMTFE
+43 QDACQRCGISLGTGSGAMEHATFPIQSVPDGMTFRDVIGCIAMIE
-50 DSVSGDSSFDIGSA
+50 SANARIDNGGYLQLVKWDFSGVNVDNAPTVDSEGFLKFGGGSA
-64 IINVLTLSINNFEG
+64 IDSRGYISPVGDWMIDSDGFLYLNEGVNAPQRLRDYLSAPTLST
-78 QYSDYDFEGAEA
+78 D
-90 VCYIGLQF
+90 
-98 DDGIIEKTRI
+98 
-108 CTATV
+108 
-113 VEQPEDETVS
+113 
-123 IDLTCEDNMRKFDR
+123 
-137 NYSESKLIYPATR
+137 
-150 EQIVRDAC
+150 
-158 EVCGVTLQ
+158 
-166 TVHFDNDDYIVK
+166 
-178 ARPSDDALTF
+178 
-188 RQVLQWVAQI
+188 
-198 GCQWMR
+198 
-204 CDEYGRLCVS
+204 
-214 WFDDITEEKLIINE
+214 
-228 NGVLTTSSESNIVL
+228 NIVITGIQV
-242 KMSNQ
+242 KSGDASYQYGSNEYILQ
-247 DETLTAENGILF
+247 IENTLLQANQLPVVAEWIGASLIGKQFRSMEGDLLYNPLIEFGDMARTYDRKENVYITPITYVASGLNGATTVKTQAESPIR
-259 ENDGTLSLY
+259 G
-268 AVDGKGNVSNV
+268 
-279 SSTYGFTP
+279 SSTYNS
-287 QHTDVVITGVLVTE
+287 D
-301 YNDSVG
+301 
-307 EEPEKYMAGLKGYVL
+307 ALKT
-322 DISGNKLIQ
+322 LIQ
-331 KGEGKKIASMIAEKC
+331 AKKLVEVEK
-346 VGMSFRPFES
+346 
-356 ECPTNISLEAGDVVI
+356 N
-371 IVDRNRKVYKSF
+371 
-383 ITTTT
+383 
-388 LQPGNG
+388 
-394 QKIACNAKSA
+394 
-404 AKNSSTRYSQLTQA
+404 
-418 YVEAR
+418 
-423 KMIKAEKTAREKAL
+423 ARELAVGKL
-437 EEFGKRMD
+437 EEAMKNASGLYE
-445 AATGVYTTIEKQ
+445 TPVLQ
-457 EDGSEVFY
+457 EDGSTITY
-465 LHDKPTLAESKA
+465 LHDKPTLEESKTIIKFTA
-477 VWKMTS
+477 
-483 EAWGVSTDGGK
+483 EAIGVSNDGGK
-494 TWNGGMTVDGDTIVR
+494 TYPYGFILTGDLITK
-509 ILNAVGINADWIN
+509 ILYAEGINADYIN
-522 TGKLLGK
+522 AGKLLGK

-596 QAIVTDANGN
+596 QAIVTDADGN

-613 STTVQVMYGV
+613 STTVQVMYGA

-643 DEKNHKYTVTGLSAD
+643 NEKNHKYTVTGLSAD
-658 TGHVNFVVNYKTFS
+658 TGHVNFVVKYKTFS
-672 ITKQFSISKQKQG
+672 ITKQFSIAKQKQG
-685 KQGDKG
+685 KQGNKG

-723 YVVSGNNKILRK
+723 YVVSGSNKTLRK

-742 TTDGSTFSTIKNV
+742 TTDGSTFDTIKNMN
-755 DVDDGQYTLYLSTI
+755 VDDGQYTLYLSTI

-806 QIFNLLTHNGTRDLL
+806 QIFNLLTDNGTRDLL

-858 QWTIKENYIQSK
+858 QWLIKENYIQSK
-870 SGNIRLYSDGRIKI
+870 SGDTRLYSDGRLKI
-884 GNAVFSQSEDGDT
+884 GNSVFSQSTDGDT
-897 ACNIKYGLHLF
+897 ACCIKYGLHLF

-922 GMFAISGLASNAS
+922 GMFAISGLTSNTS
-935 GSTLILYNN
+935 GSTLILHDN

-971 LDIPVVWFEYNE
+971 LDIPVVWFKYNE
-983 GYLASGDRFEGKP
+983 GYLAPGDRFEGKP
-996 LPGFYAEDVYDAFPE
+996 LPGFYAEDVYNAFPE

-1045 SLNKRIE
+1045 SLIKRIE

>member
-1 MRNLSSRWKEKVKN
+1 MINVSNAFKKKIAEGYPVIEE
-15 GMDVHYLKYADITL
+15 VDITFP
-29 TDGTVLNL
+29 DGTVKTVNKEILNSGNDIVDGVDGSSFPIGQTVCKSLQLSLDNSQEQWKNYYFYGAKLRVKLKMELDDGTTETINRGMFTVTTPEEYGEDVEL
-37 TNADLW
+37 TALDDMYKANKTYTTSLAFPQDAYVVL
-43 QNGMTFE
+43 QDACQRCGISLGTGSGAMEHATFPIQSVPDGMTFRDVIGCIAMIE
-50 DSVSGDSSFDIGSA
+50 SANARIDNGGYLQLVKWDFSGVNVDNAPTVDSEGFLKFGGGSA
-64 IINVLTLSINNFEG
+64 IDSSGYISPVGDWMIDSDGFLYLNEGVNAPQRLRDYLSAPTLST
-78 QYSDYDFEGAEA
+78 D
-90 VCYIGLQF
+90 
-98 DDGIIEKTRI
+98 
-108 CTATV
+108 
-113 VEQPEDETVS
+113 
-123 IDLTCEDNMRKFDR
+123 
-137 NYSESKLIYPATR
+137 
-150 EQIVRDAC
+150 
-158 EVCGVTLQ
+158 
-166 TVHFDNDDYIVK
+166 
-178 ARPSDDALTF
+178 
-188 RQVLQWVAQI
+188 
-198 GCQWMR
+198 
-204 CDEYGRLCVS
+204 
-214 WFDDITEEKLIINE
+214 
-228 NGVLTTSSESNIVL
+228 NIVITGIQV
-242 KMSNQ
+242 KSGDASYQYGSNEYILQ
-247 DETLTAENGILF
+247 IENTLLQANQLPVVAEWIGASLIGKQFRSMEGDLLYNPLIEFGDMARTYDRKENVYITPITYVASGLNGATTVKTQAESPIR
-259 ENDGTLSLY
+259 G
-268 AVDGKGNVSNV
+268 
-279 SSTYGFTP
+279 SSTYNS
-287 QHTDVVITGVLVTE
+287 D
-301 YNDSVG
+301 
-307 EEPEKYMAGLKGYVL
+307 ALKT
-322 DISGNKLIQ
+322 LIQ
-331 KGEGKKIASMIAEKC
+331 AKKLVEVEK
-346 VGMSFRPFES
+346 
-356 ECPTNISLEAGDVVI
+356 N
-371 IVDRNRKVYKSF
+371 
-383 ITTTT
+383 
-388 LQPGNG
+388 
-394 QKIACNAKSA
+394 
-404 AKNSSTRYSQLTQA
+404 
-418 YVEAR
+418 
-423 KMIKAEKTAREKAL
+423 ARELAVGKL
-437 EEFGKRMD
+437 EEAMKNASGLYE
-445 AATGVYTTIEKQ
+445 TPVLQ
-457 EDGSEVFY
+457 EDGSTITY
-465 LHDKPTLAESKA
+465 LHDKPTLEESKTIIKFTA
-477 VWKMTS
+477 
-483 EAWGVSTDGGK
+483 EAIGVSNDGGK
-494 TWNGGMTVDGDTIVR
+494 TYPYGFILTGDLITK
-509 ILNAVGINADWIN
+509 ILYAEGINADYIN
-522 TGKLLGK
+522 AGKLLGK
-529 FIDAKN
+529 FVDAKN

-596 QAIVTDANGN
+596 QAIVTDADGN
-606 YTTFPEC
+606 YTTFPKC

-658 TGHVNFVVNYKTFS
+658 TGHVNFVVKYKTFS
-672 ITKQFSISKQKQG
+672 ITKQFSIAKQKQG

-723 YVVSGNNKILRK
+723 YVVSGNDKTLRK

-742 TTDGSTFSTIKNV
+742 TTDGSTFSTIKNMN
-755 DVDDGQYTLYLSTI
+755 VDDGQYTLYLSTI

-776 RYIFRSINLGNPQLA
+776 RYIFRSINLGNPQLS
-791 TVTIPIINDTELTEK
+791 TVTIPIVNDTELTEK

-821 TYVDGK
+821 TYVDDK
-827 LYLNG
+827 LFLNG

-858 QWTIKENYIQSK
+858 QWTIKENNIQSK

-884 GNAVFSQSEDGDT
+884 GNAVFSQSKDGDT
-897 ACNIKYGLHLF
+897 ACCVKYGMHIF
-908 CKNITDSSG
+908 CKNATDSSG
-917 FIDPS
+917 ITDPS
-922 GMFAISGLASNAS
+922 GMLAISGLTSNAS

-983 GYLASGDRFEGKP
+983 GYLAPGDRFEGKP

-1028 MVPAMMKLIQ
+1028 MIPAMMKLIQ

>member
-1 MRNLSSRWKEKVKN
+1 MINVSNAFKKKIAEGYPVIEE
-15 GMDVHYLKYADITL
+15 VDITFS
-29 TDGTVLNL
+29 DGTVKTVNKEILNSGNDIVDGVDGSSFPIGQTVCKSLQLSLDNSQEQWKNYYFYGAKLRVKLKMELDDGTTETINRGTFTVTTPEEYGEDVEL
-37 TNADLW
+37 TALDDMYKANKTYTTSLAFPQDAYVVL
-43 QNGMTFE
+43 QDACQRCGISLRTGSGAMEHAAFPIQSVPDGMTFRDVIGCIAMIE
-50 DSVSGDSSFDIGSA
+50 SANARIDNGGYLQLVKWDFSGVNVDNAPTADSEGFLKFGGGSA
-64 IINVLTLSINNFEG
+64 IDSSGYISPVGDWMIDSDGFLYLNEGVNAPQRLRDYLSAPTLSTDNIVITG
-78 QYSDYDFEGAEA
+78 IQVKSGDASYQYGSDEY
-90 VCYIGLQF
+90 VLQ
-98 DDGIIEKTRI
+98 IENT
-108 CTATV
+108 
-113 VEQPEDETVS
+113 
-123 IDLTCEDNMRKFDR
+123 L
-137 NYSESKLIYPATR
+137 
-150 EQIVRDAC
+150 
-158 EVCGVTLQ
+158 LQ
-166 TVHFDNDDYIVK
+166 TNQLSSVAEWIGSSLVGKQFRSMEGDLLYNPLIEFGDMARTYDRKENVYIT
-178 ARPSDDALTF
+178 PITY
-188 RQVLQWVAQI
+188 VAS
-198 GCQWMR
+198 G
-204 CDEYGRLCVS
+204 L
-214 WFDDITEEKLIINE
+214 
-228 NGVLTTSSESNIVL
+228 NGATTVRTQAESPIR
-242 KMSNQ
+242 
-247 DETLTAENGILF
+247 G
-259 ENDGTLSLY
+259 
-268 AVDGKGNVSNV
+268 
-279 SSTYGFTP
+279 SSTYNS
-287 QHTDVVITGVLVTE
+287 D
-301 YNDSVG
+301 
-307 EEPEKYMAGLKGYVL
+307 ALKT
-322 DISGNKLIQ
+322 LIQ
-331 KGEGKKIASMIAEKC
+331 AKKLVEVEK
-346 VGMSFRPFES
+346 
-356 ECPTNISLEAGDVVI
+356 N
-371 IVDRNRKVYKSF
+371 
-383 ITTTT
+383 
-388 LQPGNG
+388 
-394 QKIACNAKSA
+394 
-404 AKNSSTRYSQLTQA
+404 
-418 YVEAR
+418 
-423 KMIKAEKTAREKAL
+423 ARELAVGKL
-437 EEFGKRMD
+437 EEAMKNASGLYE
-445 AATGVYTTIEKQ
+445 TPVLQ
-457 EDGSEVFY
+457 EDGSTITY
-465 LHDKPTLAESKA
+465 LHDKPTLEESKTIIKFTA
-477 VWKMTS
+477 
-483 EAWGVSTDGGK
+483 EAIGVSNDGGK
-494 TWNGGMTVDGDTIVR
+494 TYPYGFILTGDLITR
-509 ILNAVGINADWIN
+509 ILYAEGINADYIN
-522 TGKLLGK
+522 AGKLLGE

-672 ITKQFSISKQKQG
+672 ITKQFSIAKQKQG

-723 YVVSGNNKILRK
+723 YVVSGNNKTLRK

-742 TTDGSTFSTIKNV
+742 TTDGSIFSTIKNV

-806 QIFNLLTHNGTRDLL
+806 QIFNLLTDNGTRDLL

-858 QWTIKENYIQSK
+858 QWTIKEKYIQSK

-884 GNAVFSQSEDGDT
+884 GNAVFSQSKDGDT

-971 LDIPVVWFEYNE
+971 LDIPVVWFEYNK
-983 GYLASGDRFEGKP
+983 GYLAPGDRFEGKP

-1028 MVPAMMKLIQ
+1028 IVPAMMKLIQ

-1045 SLNKRIE
+1045 SLIKRIE

>member
-1 MRNLSSRWKEKVKN
+1 MINVSNAFKKKIAEGYPVIEE
-15 GMDVHYLKYADITL
+15 VDITFP
-29 TDGTVLNL
+29 DGTVKTVNKEILNSGNDIVDGVDGSSFPIGQTVCKSLQLSLDNSQEQWKNYYFYGAKLRVKLKMELDDGTTETINRGTFTVTTPEEYGEDVEL
-37 TNADLW
+37 TALDDMYKANKTYTTSLAFPQDAYVVL
-43 QNGMTFE
+43 QDACQRCGISLGTGSGAMEHATFPIQSVPDGMTFRDVIGCIAMIE
-50 DSVSGDSSFDIGSA
+50 SANARIDNGGYLQLVKWDFSGVNVDNAPTVDSEGFLKFGGGSA
-64 IINVLTLSINNFEG
+64 IDSSGYISPVGDWMMDSDGFLYLNEGVNAPQRLRDYLSAPTLST
-78 QYSDYDFEGAEA
+78 D
-90 VCYIGLQF
+90 
-98 DDGIIEKTRI
+98 
-108 CTATV
+108 
-113 VEQPEDETVS
+113 
-123 IDLTCEDNMRKFDR
+123 
-137 NYSESKLIYPATR
+137 
-150 EQIVRDAC
+150 
-158 EVCGVTLQ
+158 
-166 TVHFDNDDYIVK
+166 
-178 ARPSDDALTF
+178 
-188 RQVLQWVAQI
+188 
-198 GCQWMR
+198 
-204 CDEYGRLCVS
+204 
-214 WFDDITEEKLIINE
+214 
-228 NGVLTTSSESNIVL
+228 NIVITGIQV
-242 KMSNQ
+242 KSGDASYQYGSNEYILQ
-247 DETLTAENGILF
+247 IENTLLQANQLPVVAEWIGASLIGKQFRSMEGDLLYNPLIEFGDMARTYDRKENVYITPITYVASGLNGATTVKTQAESPIR
-259 ENDGTLSLY
+259 G
-268 AVDGKGNVSNV
+268 
-279 SSTYGFTP
+279 SSTYNS
-287 QHTDVVITGVLVTE
+287 D
-301 YNDSVG
+301 
-307 EEPEKYMAGLKGYVL
+307 ALKT
-322 DISGNKLIQ
+322 LIQ
-331 KGEGKKIASMIAEKC
+331 AKKLVEVEK
-346 VGMSFRPFES
+346 
-356 ECPTNISLEAGDVVI
+356 N
-371 IVDRNRKVYKSF
+371 
-383 ITTTT
+383 
-388 LQPGNG
+388 
-394 QKIACNAKSA
+394 
-404 AKNSSTRYSQLTQA
+404 
-418 YVEAR
+418 
-423 KMIKAEKTAREKAL
+423 ARELAVGKL
-437 EEFGKRMD
+437 EGAMKNASGLYE
-445 AATGVYTTIEKQ
+445 TPVLQ
-457 EDGSEVFY
+457 EDGSTITY
-465 LHDKPTLAESKA
+465 LHDKPTLEESKTIIKFTA
-477 VWKMTS
+477 
-483 EAWGVSTDGGK
+483 EAIGVSNDGGK
-494 TWNGGMTVDGDTIVR
+494 TYPYGFILTGDLITK
-509 ILNAVGINADWIN
+509 ILYAEGINADYIN

-596 QAIVTDANGN
+596 QAIVTDADGN
-606 YTTFPEC
+606 YTTFPKC
-613 STTVQVMYGV
+613 STAVQVMYGV

-658 TGHVNFVVNYKTFS
+658 TGHVNFVVKYKTFS
-672 ITKQFSISKQKQG
+672 ITKQFSIAKQKQG
-685 KQGDKG
+685 KQGNKG

-723 YVVSGNNKILRK
+723 YVVSGSNKTLRK

-742 TTDGSTFSTIKNV
+742 TTDGSAFSTIKNMN
-755 DVDDGQYTLYLSTI
+755 VDDGQYTLYLSTI

-806 QIFNLLTHNGTRDLL
+806 QIFNLLTNNGTRDLL

-858 QWTIKENYIQSK
+858 QWVIKESYIQSK
-870 SGNIRLYSDGRIKI
+870 SGNIRLYSDGRLRI
-884 GNAVFSQSEDGDT
+884 GNSVFSQSTDGDT
-897 ACNIKYGLHLF
+897 ACCIKYGLHLF
-908 CKNITDSSG
+908 CKNATDSSG
-917 FIDPS
+917 ITDPS
-922 GMFAISGLASNAS
+922 GMFAISGLTSNAS

-983 GYLASGDRFEGKP
+983 GYLAPGDRFEGKP

>member
-1 MRNLSSRWKEKVKN
+1 MINVSNAFKKKIAEGYPVIEE
-15 GMDVHYLKYADITL
+15 VDITFP
-29 TDGTVLNL
+29 DGTVKTVNKEILNSGNDIVDGVDGSSFPIGQTVCKSLQLSLDNSQEQWKNYYFYGAKLRVKLKMELDDGTTETINRGMFTVTTPEEYGEDVEL
-37 TNADLW
+37 TALDDMYKANKTYTTSLAFPQDAYVVL
-43 QNGMTFE
+43 QDACQRCGISLGTGSGAMEHATFPIQSVPDGMTFRDVIGCIAMIE
-50 DSVSGDSSFDIGSA
+50 SANARIDNGGYLQLVKWDFSGTNVDNAPTVDSEGFLKFGGGSA
-64 IINVLTLSINNFEG
+64 IDSSGYISPVGDWMIDPDGFLYLNEGVNAPQRLRDYLSAPTLSTDNIVITG
-78 QYSDYDFEGAEA
+78 IQVKSGDVSYQYGSNEY
-90 VCYIGLQF
+90 
-98 DDGIIEKTRI
+98 
-108 CTATV
+108 
-113 VEQPEDETVS
+113 
-123 IDLTCEDNMRKFDR
+123 
-137 NYSESKLIYPATR
+137 
-150 EQIVRDAC
+150 
-158 EVCGVTLQ
+158 
-166 TVHFDNDDYIVK
+166 
-178 ARPSDDALTF
+178 
-188 RQVLQWVAQI
+188 VLQIENTLLQANQLPVVTEWIGASLTGKQFRSMEGDLLYNPLIEFGDMARTYDRKENVYITPITYVAS
-198 GCQWMR
+198 G
-204 CDEYGRLCVS
+204 L
-214 WFDDITEEKLIINE
+214 
-228 NGVLTTSSESNIVL
+228 NGATTVRTQAESPIR
-242 KMSNQ
+242 
-247 DETLTAENGILF
+247 G
-259 ENDGTLSLY
+259 
-268 AVDGKGNVSNV
+268 
-279 SSTYGFTP
+279 SSTYNS
-287 QHTDVVITGVLVTE
+287 D
-301 YNDSVG
+301 
-307 EEPEKYMAGLKGYVL
+307 ALKT
-322 DISGNKLIQ
+322 LIQ
-331 KGEGKKIASMIAEKC
+331 AKKLVEAEK
-346 VGMSFRPFES
+346 S
-356 ECPTNISLEAGDVVI
+356 
-371 IVDRNRKVYKSF
+371 
-383 ITTTT
+383 
-388 LQPGNG
+388 
-394 QKIACNAKSA
+394 
-404 AKNSSTRYSQLTQA
+404 
-418 YVEAR
+418 
-423 KMIKAEKTAREKAL
+423 ARELAVGKL
-437 EEFGKRMD
+437 EEAMKG
-445 AATGVYTTIEKQ
+445 ASGLYETSVLQ
-457 EDGSEVFY
+457 EDGSTITY
-465 LHDKPTLAESKA
+465 LHDKPTLEESKTIIKFTA
-477 VWKMTS
+477 
-483 EAWGVSTDGGK
+483 EAIGVSNDGGK
-494 TWNGGMTVDGDTIVR
+494 TYPYGFILTGDLITK
-509 ILNAVGINADWIN
+509 ILYAEGINADYIN

-596 QAIVTDANGN
+596 QAIVTDADGN
-606 YTTFPEC
+606 YTTFPKC

-698 IETDTTVIMRT
+698 IETDATVIMRT
-709 ADETYVPET
+709 ADGTYVPET

-723 YVVSGNNKILRK
+723 YVISGNNKTLRK

-742 TTDGSTFSTIKNV
+742 TTDGSTFSTIKNMN
-755 DVDDGQYTLYLSTI
+755 VDDGQYTLYLSTI

-806 QIFNLLTHNGTRDLL
+806 QIFNLLTNNGTRDLL

-858 QWTIKENYIQSK
+858 QWVIKESYIQSK
-870 SGNIRLYSDGRIKI
+870 SGNIRLYSDGRLRI
-884 GNAVFSQSEDGDT
+884 GNSVFSQSTDGDT
-897 ACNIKYGLHLF
+897 ACCIKYGLHLF
-908 CKNITDSSG
+908 CKNATDSSG
-917 FIDPS
+917 ITDPS
-922 GMFAISGLASNAS
+922 GMFAISGLTSNAS

-983 GYLASGDRFEGKP
+983 GYLAPGDRFEGKP

>member
-1 MRNLSSRWKEKVKN
+1 MINVSNAFKKKIAEGYPVIEE
-15 GMDVHYLKYADITL
+15 VDITFS
-29 TDGTVLNL
+29 DGTVKTVNKEILNSGNDIVDGVDGSSFPVGQTVCKSLQLSLDNSQEQWKNYYFYGAKLRVKLKMELDDGTTETINKGSFTVTTPEEYGEDVEL
-37 TNADLW
+37 TALDDMYKANKTYTTSLTFPQDAYVVLQDACQRCGISLGIGSGAMEHATFPI
-43 QNGMTFE
+43 QSVPDGMTFRDVIGCIAMIE
-50 DSVSGDSSFDIGSA
+50 SANARIDNGGYLQLVKWDFSGVNVDNAPTVDSEGFLKFGGGSA
-64 IINVLTLSINNFEG
+64 IDSSGYISPVGDWMIDPDGFLYLNEGVNAPQRLRDYLSAPTLSTDNIVITGIQVKSDNASY
-78 QYSDYDFEGAEA
+78 QYGS
-90 VCYIGLQF
+90 
-98 DDGIIEKTRI
+98 
-108 CTATV
+108 
-113 VEQPEDETVS
+113 
-123 IDLTCEDNMRKFDR
+123 
-137 NYSESKLIYPATR
+137 SEY
-150 EQIVRDAC
+150 
-158 EVCGVTLQ
+158 
-166 TVHFDNDDYIVK
+166 
-178 ARPSDDALTF
+178 
-188 RQVLQWVAQI
+188 VLQIENTLLQANQLPVVAEWI
-198 GCQWMR
+198 GTSLIGKQFRSMEGDLLYNPLIEFGDMAR
-204 CDEYGRLCVS
+204 TYDRKENVY
-214 WFDDITEEKLIINE
+214 ITPITYVASGL
-228 NGVLTTSSESNIVL
+228 NGATTVRTQAESPIR
-242 KMSNQ
+242 
-247 DETLTAENGILF
+247 G
-259 ENDGTLSLY
+259 
-268 AVDGKGNVSNV
+268 
-279 SSTYGFTP
+279 SSTYNS
-287 QHTDVVITGVLVTE
+287 D
-301 YNDSVG
+301 
-307 EEPEKYMAGLKGYVL
+307 ALK
-322 DISGNKLIQ
+322 
-331 KGEGKKIASMIAEKC
+331 
-346 VGMSFRPFES
+346 
-356 ECPTNISLEAGDVVI
+356 
-371 IVDRNRKVYKSF
+371 
-383 ITTTT
+383 T
-388 LQPGNG
+388 L
-394 QKIACNAKSA
+394 
-404 AKNSSTRYSQLTQA
+404 
-418 YVEAR
+418 
-423 KMIKAEKTAREKAL
+423 IKAKKLVEVEKNARELAVGKL
-437 EEFGKRMD
+437 EEAMKNASGLYE
-445 AATGVYTTIEKQ
+445 TSVLQ
-457 EDGSEVFY
+457 EDGSTITY
-465 LHDKPTLAESKA
+465 LHDKPTLEESKTIIKFTA
-477 VWKMTS
+477 
-483 EAWGVSTDGGK
+483 EAIGVSNDGGK
-494 TWNGGMTVDGDTIVR
+494 TYPYGFILTGDLITR
-509 ILNAVGINADWIN
+509 ILYAEGINADYIN
-522 TGKLLGK
+522 AGKLLGE
-529 FIDAKN
+529 FVDAKN

-613 STTVQVMYGV
+613 STTVQVMYGA

-628 DASYTITED
+628 NASYTITEE
-637 NVTGTW
+637 NITGTW
-643 DEKNHKYTVTGLSAD
+643 NEKNHKYTATGLSAD
-658 TGHVNFVVNYKTFS
+658 TGHVNFVVKYKTFS
-672 ITKQFSISKQKQG
+672 ITKQFSIAKQKQG

-723 YVVSGNNKILRK
+723 YVVSGSNKTLRK

-755 DVDDGQYTLYLSTI
+755 NVDDGQYTLYLSTI

-776 RYIFRSINLGNPQLA
+776 RYIFRSINPGNPQLA

-806 QIFNLLTHNGTRDLL
+806 QIFNLLTHNGTHDLL

-858 QWTIKENYIQSK
+858 QWVIKESYIQSK
-870 SGNIRLYSDGRIKI
+870 SGNIRLYSNGRLRI
-884 GNAVFSQSEDGDT
+884 GNSVFSQSTDGDT
-897 ACNIKYGLHLF
+897 ACWIKYGLHLF
-908 CKNITDSSG
+908 CKNATDSSG
-917 FIDPS
+917 ITDPS
-922 GMFAISGLASNAS
+922 GMFAISGLTSNAS

-971 LDIPVVWFEYNE
+971 LDIPVVWFRYND
-983 GYLASGDRFEGKP
+983 GYLAPGDRFEGKP
-996 LPGFYAEDVYDAFPE
+996 LPGFYAEDVYNVFPE

-1028 MVPAMMKLIQ
+1028 MIPAMMKLIQ

>member
-1 MRNLSSRWKEKVKN
+1 MINVSNAFKKKIAEGYPVIEE
-15 GMDVHYLKYADITL
+15 VDITFS
-29 TDGTVLNL
+29 DGTVKTVNKEILNSGNDIVDGVDGSSFPVGQTVCKSLQLFLDNSQEQWKNYYFYGAKLRVKLKMELDDGTTETINKGSFTVTTPEEYGEDVEL
-37 TNADLW
+37 TALDDMYKANKTYTTSLTFPQDAYVVLQDACQRCGISLGIGSGAMEHATFPI
-43 QNGMTFE
+43 QSVPDGMTFRDVIGCIAMIE
-50 DSVSGDSSFDIGSA
+50 SANARIDNGGYLQLVKWDFSGVNVDNAPTVDSEGFLKFGGGSA
-64 IINVLTLSINNFEG
+64 IDSSGYISPVGDWMIDPDGFLYLNEGVNAPQRLRDYLSAPTLSTDNIVITG
-78 QYSDYDFEGAEA
+78 IQVKGGDASYQYGS
-90 VCYIGLQF
+90 
-98 DDGIIEKTRI
+98 
-108 CTATV
+108 
-113 VEQPEDETVS
+113 
-123 IDLTCEDNMRKFDR
+123 
-137 NYSESKLIYPATR
+137 SEY
-150 EQIVRDAC
+150 
-158 EVCGVTLQ
+158 
-166 TVHFDNDDYIVK
+166 
-178 ARPSDDALTF
+178 
-188 RQVLQWVAQI
+188 VLQIENTLLQANQLPVVAEWI
-198 GCQWMR
+198 GASLIGKQFRSMEGDLLYNPLIEFGDMAR
-204 CDEYGRLCVS
+204 TYDRKENVY
-214 WFDDITEEKLIINE
+214 ITPITYVASGL
-228 NGVLTTSSESNIVL
+228 NGATTVRTQAESPIR
-242 KMSNQ
+242 
-247 DETLTAENGILF
+247 G
-259 ENDGTLSLY
+259 
-268 AVDGKGNVSNV
+268 
-279 SSTYGFTP
+279 SSTYNSDT
-287 QHTDVVITGVLVTE
+287 
-301 YNDSVG
+301 
-307 EEPEKYMAGLKGYVL
+307 LKT
-322 DISGNKLIQ
+322 LIQ
-331 KGEGKKIASMIAEKC
+331 AKKLVEVEK
-346 VGMSFRPFES
+346 
-356 ECPTNISLEAGDVVI
+356 N
-371 IVDRNRKVYKSF
+371 
-383 ITTTT
+383 
-388 LQPGNG
+388 
-394 QKIACNAKSA
+394 
-404 AKNSSTRYSQLTQA
+404 
-418 YVEAR
+418 
-423 KMIKAEKTAREKAL
+423 ARELAVEKL
-437 EEFGKRMD
+437 EGAMKD
-445 AATGVYTTIEKQ
+445 ASGLYETSVIQ
-457 EDGSEVFY
+457 EDGSTITY
-465 LHDKPTLAESKA
+465 LHDKPTLEESKTIIKFTA
-477 VWKMTS
+477 
-483 EAWGVSTDGGK
+483 EAIGVSNDGGK
-494 TWNGGMTVDGDTIVR
+494 TYPYGFILTGDLITR
-509 ILNAVGINADWIN
+509 ILYAEGINADYIN

-596 QAIVTDANGN
+596 QAIVTDADGN

-613 STTVQVMYGV
+613 STTVQVMYGA

-628 DASYTITED
+628 DASYTITEESI
-637 NVTGTW
+637 TGIW
-643 DEKNHKYTVTGLSAD
+643 DEKSHKYTATGLSAD
-658 TGHVNFVVNYKTFS
+658 TGHVNFVVKYKTFS
-672 ITKQFSISKQKQG
+672 ITKQFSIAKQKQG

-723 YVVSGNNKILRK
+723 YVVSGSNKTLRK

-755 DVDDGQYTLYLSTI
+755 NVDDGQYTLYLSTI

-821 TYVDGK
+821 TYVDSK

-844 LNVEDLYAVAASIA
+844 LNVDDLYAVAASIA

-870 SGNIRLYSDGRIKI
+870 SGNIWLYSDGRIKI
-884 GNAVFSQSEDGDT
+884 GNAVFSQSKDGDT

-908 CKNITDSSG
+908 CKNATDSSG
-917 FIDPS
+917 ITDPS
-922 GMFAISGLASNAS
+922 GMFAISGLTSNAS
-935 GSTLILYNN
+935 GSTLILHNN

-964 SSEAERL
+964 SGEAKRL

-983 GYLASGDRFEGKP
+983 GYLAPGDRFDGKP

-1020 VEDWNYRT
+1020 IEDWNYRT
-1028 MVPAMMKLIQ
+1028 MIPAMMKLIQ

>member
-1 MRNLSSRWKEKVKN
+1 MINVSNAFKKKIAEGYPVIEE
-15 GMDVHYLKYADITL
+15 VDITFS
-29 TDGTVLNL
+29 DGTVKTVNKEILNSGNDIVDGVDGSSFPVGQTVCKSLQLSLDNSQEQWKNYYFYGAKLRVKLKMELDDGTTETINKGTFTVTTPEEYGEDVEL
-37 TNADLW
+37 TALDDMYKANKTYTTSLTFPQDAYVVLQDACQRCGILLGTGSGAMEHAAFPI
-43 QNGMTFE
+43 QSVPDGMTFRDVIGCIAMIE
-50 DSVSGDSSFDIGSA
+50 SANARIDNSGYLQLVKWDFSGVNIDNAPAVDSEGFLKFGGGSA
-64 IINVLTLSINNFEG
+64 IDSSGYISPVGDWMIDSDGFLYLNEGVNAPQRLRDYLSAPTLSTDNIVITG
-78 QYSDYDFEGAEA
+78 IQVKSGDASYQYGSNEY
-90 VCYIGLQF
+90 
-98 DDGIIEKTRI
+98 
-108 CTATV
+108 
-113 VEQPEDETVS
+113 
-123 IDLTCEDNMRKFDR
+123 
-137 NYSESKLIYPATR
+137 
-150 EQIVRDAC
+150 
-158 EVCGVTLQ
+158 
-166 TVHFDNDDYIVK
+166 
-178 ARPSDDALTF
+178 
-188 RQVLQWVAQI
+188 VLQIENTLLQVNQIPVVAEWI
-198 GCQWMR
+198 GTSLVGKQFRSMEGDLLYNPLIEFGDMAR
-204 CDEYGRLCVS
+204 TYDRKENVY
-214 WFDDITEEKLIINE
+214 ITPITYVASGL
-228 NGVLTTSSESNIVL
+228 NGATTVRT
-242 KMSNQ
+242 Q
-247 DETLTAENGILF
+247 AEGPIR
-259 ENDGTLSLY
+259 G
-268 AVDGKGNVSNV
+268 
-279 SSTYGFTP
+279 SSTYNS
-287 QHTDVVITGVLVTE
+287 D
-301 YNDSVG
+301 
-307 EEPEKYMAGLKGYVL
+307 ALKT
-322 DISGNKLIQ
+322 LIQ
-331 KGEGKKIASMIAEKC
+331 AKKLVEVEK
-346 VGMSFRPFES
+346 
-356 ECPTNISLEAGDVVI
+356 N
-371 IVDRNRKVYKSF
+371 
-383 ITTTT
+383 
-388 LQPGNG
+388 
-394 QKIACNAKSA
+394 
-404 AKNSSTRYSQLTQA
+404 
-418 YVEAR
+418 
-423 KMIKAEKTAREKAL
+423 ARELAVGKL
-437 EEFGKRMD
+437 EEAMKNASGLYE
-445 AATGVYTTIEKQ
+445 TSVLQENGSTIT
-457 EDGSEVFY
+457 Y
-465 LHDKPTLAESKA
+465 LHDKPTLEESKTIIKFTA
-477 VWKMTS
+477 
-483 EAWGVSTDGGK
+483 EAIGVSNDGGK
-494 TWNGGMTVDGDTIVR
+494 TYPYGFILTGDLITR
-509 ILNAVGINADWIN
+509 ILYAEGINADYIN

-613 STTVQVMYGV
+613 STTVQVMYGA

-628 DASYTITED
+628 DSLYAITED

-643 DEKNHKYTVTGLSAD
+643 DEKNHKYTVTGLLAD
-658 TGHVNFVVNYKTFS
+658 TGHVNFVVKYKTFS
-672 ITKQFSISKQKQG
+672 ITKQFSIAKQKQG

-723 YVVSGNNKILRK
+723 YVVSGSNKTLRK

-755 DVDDGQYTLYLSTI
+755 NVDDGQYTLYLSTI

-897 ACNIKYGLHLF
+897 ACCVKYGMHIF
-908 CKNITDSSG
+908 CKNATDSSG
-917 FIDPS
+917 ITDPS
-922 GMFAISGLASNAS
+922 GMLAISGLTSNAS
-935 GSTLILYNN
+935 GSALILYNN

-983 GYLASGDRFEGKP
+983 GYLAPGDRFEGKP
-996 LPGFYAEDVYDAFPE
+996 LPGFYAEDVYNAFPE
-1011 GAMLNESGQ
+1011 GAMLNEDGQ

-1028 MVPAMMKLIQ
+1028 MIPAMMKLIQ

-1045 SLNKRIE
+1045 NLIE
-1052 RLERGE
+1052 RVNKLERKNIHE